1 MADVIDELKVQIDA
15 STKNADV
22 KLDKFITKMENLQK
36 AVTGLSGFNASGFA
50 NGLSQL
56 AISIQDFG
64 SKTKAADFNR
74 VANGLDKLAAVNAQG
89 LESTAT
95 AMTSFA
101 TSMTGLGQMTFN
113 ADNLT
118 KMVNSVTKLGGA
130 NATQALTNLPQI
142 STLLKSFIADMNSV
156 GSVTFNFD
164 GLANLVNNISR
175 LGGAKATQA
184 AANLKP
190 LKDQILRFV
199 SGLNGIGTLSFDTAG
214 LTNLVSSITKLGGKA
229 AGNAIPNIQNLG
241 VALNQLMDTLSRA
254 PAVSQN
260 TILMTQAL
268 AQLAANGSKVSSAT
282 SAISGGLFKY
292 TGATGKAMK
301 STKGIAAQI
310 GMFYARCFLLVR
322 GVKSLWKSTE
332 KAMDYIETLNY
343 FDAAWSQVADNAVNS
358 WKEAGYDSA
367 EAYANSFS
375 QRAQSVTGKMTGF
388 TADDSGNLKSTGQ
401 VSLGLD
407 PEKLMNYQA
416 TFGQMASSM
425 GVASET
431 SLKLSQ
437 ALTEIGAD
445 LASVKNLDFENVW
458 NDMAS
463 GMVGM
468 SRTLDKY
475 GVNIRNVNMQEK
487 LSELG
492 INAKISSLGQEEKAL
507 LRVIILLQSTKYA
520 WGDLADTI
528 NQPANQ
534 LRLLE
539 ANFGNLARTIGSLFL
554 PIVTK
559 VLPYLNAMAIAL
571 QRLFS
576 WIGSLL
582 GIKMSGFGTS
592 IGSAAADWGD
602 MEDAAGGVADST
614 GDAAKNT
621 KKMAENLQGF
631 DKLNVISTKSDSDS
645 GSGAGAGGGAGADL
659 TAAFDKAF
667 EEYQQAW
674 DAAFANVE
682 NSAQQMADKIQNAFK
697 QIWDAAEPA
706 RKSIKALWD
715 EGLSRLGTFTW
726 TALKDFYSEFLVPL
740 GKWTLGTGLPMLVDS
755 INAFLMKIDFPAIN
769 DALRNFWQALEP
781 FAESVGIGLI
791 KFFRDLLSVGADFI
805 NAVVPDGL
813 NRIAEALKSTNPD
826 TAEKI
831 GYALGII
838 AVSLFA
844 IKSGITVF
852 KGVSTVI
859 SSISTA
865 ISSVGTAMKAMT
877 KVAGILKKSLDPL
890 FGTNGLLSVTNLS
903 NIAGGMKAVFSN
915 VMSGVAPMQAM
926 GSQFGILG
934 TIATALA
941 GIAALI
947 GGAALAVSKF
957 FNMWKEGFGWLN
969 EALMVIGI
977 AIAAVGAVILGAP
990 ALIAAGIAGVVAALA
1005 TVAVIIHDKWD
1016 SIVEFFQSIPDK
1028 LKSVWESI
1036 KNSAVQSWN
1045 SVVAYSQNILDKVG
1059 STINSVVD
1067 WFSQL
1072 PGKIGYALGYALG
1085 TITKWTVDFVN
1096 YWSVKIPET
1105 IENVR
1110 KWFAELPTKIYN
1122 AIVGAIE
1129 RVSAWG
1135 KEVYNSFA
1143 NKISEIITAI
1153 VQWFSEVPQKIYDKI
1168 LQIKGKIEEW
1178 GSKTIAFFKITVPT
1192 IISNVV
1198 NFFSELPKQI
1208 MEVGENV
1215 IRGLWEGMNN
1225 MTKWIGNNIK
1235 NFVNGV
1241 IRGFKDGFDEHSPSK
1256 IAFKIGDFFTVGLGN
1271 GLVDKFD
1278 NVYADVQSF
1287 TDKISG
1293 INMMPEFVDPN
1304 IKINRDIVDSIAIH
1318 TNYVPSVPV
1327 YNGNVDASNF
1337 STEVHAAISGAIDY
1351 DRLGEAVYKA
1361 QTRAMRE
1368 NPTVIDKGDIV
1379 DAWKAGAKAFRKQ
1392 TGRQLGIVY

>member
-22 KLDKFITKMENLQK
+22 KLDKFIAKMESLQK

-56 AISIQDFG
+56 ATSIQDFS

-74 VANGLDKLAAVNAQG
+74 VAKGLDKLAAVNAQG

-101 TSMTGLGQMTFN
+101 TSMTGLGQMSFN

-118 KMVNSVTKLGGA
+118 KMVNSVTRLGGA

-142 STLLKSFIADMNSV
+142 SALLKSFIADMNSV

-199 SGLNGIGTLSFDTAG
+199 SGLNGIGTLNFDTTG
-214 LTNLVSSITKLGGKA
+214 LANLVSSITKLGGKA
-229 AGNAIPNIQNLG
+229 ALAAVPNIQQLG
-241 VALNQLMDTLSRA
+241 VALNQLMATLSRA

-268 AQLAANGSKVSSAT
+268 AQLASNGSKISSAT
-282 SAISGGLFKY
+282 SAISGGLSRY
-292 TGATGKAMK
+292 TGAAGKAMK
-301 STKGIAAQI
+301 STKGLAAQI
-310 GMFYARCFLLVR
+310 GMFYARCFILIR

-367 EAYANSFS
+367 EAYANSFA

-445 LASVKNLDFENVW
+445 LASVKNLDFESVW

-475 GVNIRNVNMQEK
+475 GANIRNVNLQEK

-492 INAKISSLGQEEKAL
+492 IDAKVSKLGQEEKAL

-621 KKMAENLQGF
+621 KKMADNLQGF
-631 DKLNVISTKSDSDS
+631 DKLNVISTKSDSGSGS
-645 GSGAGAGGGAGADL
+645 GSGAGGGVGADL

-697 QIWDAAEPA
+697 KIWDAAEPA
-706 RKSIKALWD
+706 RKPIKALWD

-726 TALKDFYSEFLVPL
+726 TALKDFYSEFLIPL
-740 GKWTLGTGLPMLVDS
+740 GKWTLGTGLPMLVDN

-781 FAESVGIGLI
+781 FAESVGTGLI
-791 KFFRDLLSVGADFI
+791 KFFGDLLSIGADFI
-805 NAVVPDGL
+805 NAVVPNAL
-813 NRIAEALKSTNPD
+813 NGIAKALKSIKPE

-831 GYALGII
+831 GYALGIVGI
-838 AVSLFA
+838 ALAGMKLV
-844 IKSGITVF
+844 
-852 KGVSTVI
+852 VSTITGIAALGNSFITLKAGLTGVAELI
-859 SSISTA
+859 
-865 ISSVGTAMKAMT
+865 GTVTGFFGKLTVLSGMAT
-877 KVAGILKKSLDPL
+877 TIAGIGSVIG
-890 FGTNGLLSVTNLS
+890 GTTLSVTN
-903 NIAGGMKAVFSN
+903 
-915 VMSGVAPMQAM
+915 
-926 GSQFGILG
+926 
-934 TIATALA
+934 
-941 GIAALI
+941 
-947 GGAALAVSKF
+947 F
-957 FNMWKEGFGWLN
+957 FNMWKNGFDWLN
-969 EALMVIGI
+969 ESLMIFGVAVAGIG
-977 AIAAVGAVILGAP
+977 AIVLGAP
-990 ALIAAGIAGVVAALA
+990 ALVAAGVAGVVAALA
-1005 TVAVIIHDKWD
+1005 TAAIKIHDNWD
-1016 SIVEFFQSIPDK
+1016 SIVEFFQSIPGK
-1028 LKSVWESI
+1028 LKNVWDSVTST
-1036 KNSAVQSWN
+1036 ADQSWKSFVATAQ
-1045 SVVAYSQNILDKVG
+1045 SVPDKIG
-1059 STINSVVD
+1059 STVNSIAKC
-1067 WFSQL
+1067 FSQL
-1072 PGKIGYALGYALG
+1072 PVKIGYALGYALG
-1085 TITKWTVDFVN
+1085 TITKWTDDVIN
-1096 YWSVKIPET
+1096 YWSVKIPE
-1105 IENVR
+1105 IVENVR
-1110 KWFAELPTKIYN
+1110 KWFAELPDKIYN

-1129 RVSAWG
+1129 RIGTWG
-1135 KEVYNSFA
+1135 TEVYNSFSKKVSETITA
-1143 NKISEIITAI
+1143 VSQWFAALPQNIYDEII
-1153 VQWFSEVPQKIYDKI
+1153 KIKERITD
-1168 LQIKGKIEEW
+1168 W
-1178 GSKTIAFFKITVPT
+1178 GDKTIDFFKVTVPT
-1192 IISNVV
+1192 IVSNVV
-1198 NFFSELPKQI
+1198 SFFSDLPKQI

-1225 MTKWIGNNIK
+1225 MTKWIGDNIK

-1278 NVYADVQSF
+1278 DVYADVQNF
-1287 TDKISG
+1287 TEKISG
-1293 INMMPEFVDPN
+1293 INMMPECVDPN
-1304 IKINRDIVDSIAIH
+1304 VKISRDVVDSIAVH

-1327 YNGNVDASNF
+1327 FNGTADASNF
-1337 STEVHAAISGAIDY
+1337 STEVHAALSGAIDY
-1351 DRLGEAVYKA
+1351 ERLGDAVYKA

-1392 TGRQLGIVY
+1392 TGRQLGIAY

>member
-15 STKNADV
+15 SIKNADV
-22 KLDKFITKMENLQK
+22 KLDKFIAKMESLQK

-56 AISIQDFG
+56 ANSIQDFS

-74 VANGLDKLAAVNAQG
+74 VAKGLDKLAAVNAQG

-101 TSMTGLGQMTFN
+101 TSMNGLGQMSFN

-118 KMVNSVTKLGGA
+118 KMVNSVTRLGGA

-142 STLLKSFIADMNSV
+142 SALLKSFIADMNSA

-164 GLANLVNNISR
+164 GLASLVNNISR

-199 SGLNGIGTLSFDTAG
+199 SGLNGIGTLNFDTTG
-214 LTNLVSSITKLGGKA
+214 LANLVSSITKLGGKA
-229 AGNAIPNIQNLG
+229 ALAAVPNIQQLG

-268 AQLAANGSKVSSAT
+268 AQLASNGSKVSSAT
-282 SAISGGLFKY
+282 SAISGGFSRY
-292 TGATGKAMK
+292 TGVAGKAMK
-301 STKGIAAQI
+301 STKGLAAQI
-310 GMFYARCFLLVR
+310 GMFYAQCFMLIR
-322 GVKSLWKSTE
+322 GVKSLWKSTK

-367 EAYANSFS
+367 EAYANSFA

-388 TADDSGNLKSTGQ
+388 TSDDSGNLKSTGK

-445 LASVKNLDFENVW
+445 LASVKNLDFESVW

-475 GVNIRNVNMQEK
+475 GVNIRNVNLQEK

-492 INAKISSLGQEEKAL
+492 IDAKVSKLGQEEKAL

-621 KKMAENLQGF
+621 KKMADNLQGF
-631 DKLNVISTKSDSDS
+631 DKLNVISTKSDSGS
-645 GSGAGAGGGAGADL
+645 GNGSGAGGGVGADL

-697 QIWDAAEPA
+697 QIWNAAEPA

-715 EGLSRLGTFTW
+715 EGLSQLGTFTW

-781 FAESVGIGLI
+781 FAESVGTGLI
-791 KFFRDLLSVGADFI
+791 KFFGDLLSIGADFI
-805 NAVVPDGL
+805 NAVVPNAL
-813 NRIAEALKSTNPD
+813 NGIASALKEISPE

-838 AVSLFA
+838 GVSL
-844 IKSGITVF
+844 
-852 KGVSTVI
+852 
-859 SSISTA
+859 
-865 ISSVGTAMKAMT
+865 
-877 KVAGILKKSLDPL
+877 
-890 FGTNGLLSVTNLS
+890 
-903 NIAGGMKAVFSN
+903 
-915 VMSGVAPMQAM
+915 
-926 GSQFGILG
+926 
-934 TIATALA
+934 TALGA
-941 GIAALI
+941 IASVVTGIAALGNSFI
-947 GGAALAVSKF
+947 ALKTGLGGISELLAPLTGIFGEGGIFGAGGAIATASAPMVALAAAAAALAVGLGYVFATNEDVRTSF
-957 FNMWKEGFGWLN
+957 FNAAKVIGGNFMSAFQEIAEIVVPAISNGFKTLQSILTPFANFLQTVFTSVWQDMINPALSYIGNTVIPILLATFKNLWENVLVPFGNFLSSIFRPIISVLSDAFTVLWKNILVPLANFIGTTFASTFEGLAKIFNVTIVPGIKSIIDTFSFLWNSVLVPIGSYIVSRFGPDFEATFKLIGGLIDGLSLAFKGIITFITGSFTADWRQSWEGIKDIFKGVFNGIISIGEWAINAVIRGFNKLFSIKVADWIPEIGGKTFGIHLSEVSLPRFETGGFPEDGLFMANHN
-969 EALMVIGI
+969 ELVGKFSNGQTAVANNEQITQGI
-977 AIAAVGAVILGAP
+977 AIA
-990 ALIAAGIAGVVAALA
+990 
-1005 TVAVIIHDKWD
+1005 
-1016 SIVEFFQSIPDK
+1016 
-1028 LKSVWESI
+1028 
-1036 KNSAVQSWN
+1036 VQSAN
-1045 SVVAYSQNILDKVG
+1045 SEMI
-1059 STINSVVD
+1059 
-1067 WFSQL
+1067 
-1072 PGKIGYALGYALG
+1072 
-1085 TITKWTVDFVN
+1085 
-1096 YWSVKIPET
+1096 
-1105 IENVR
+1105 
-1110 KWFAELPTKIYN
+1110 AELRRQNELLQI
-1122 AIVGAIE
+1122 I
-1129 RVSAWG
+1129 
-1135 KEVYNSFA
+1135 A
-1143 NKISEIITAI
+1143 NK
-1153 VQWFSEVPQKIYDKI
+1153 P
-1168 LQIKGKIEEW
+1168 
-1178 GSKTIAFFKITVPT
+1178 
-1192 IISNVV
+1192 
-1198 NFFSELPKQI
+1198 
-1208 MEVGENV
+1208 
-1215 IRGLWEGMNN
+1215 
-1225 MTKWIGNNIK
+1225 
-1235 NFVNGV
+1235 
-1241 IRGFKDGFDEHSPSK
+1241 
-1256 IAFKIGDFFTVGLGN
+1256 
-1271 GLVDKFD
+1271 
-1278 NVYADVQSF
+1278 
-1287 TDKISG
+1287 
-1293 INMMPEFVDPN
+1293 
-1304 IKINRDIVDSIAIH
+1304 
-1318 TNYVPSVPV
+1318 
-1327 YNGNVDASNF
+1327 
-1337 STEVHAAISGAIDY
+1337 
-1351 DRLGEAVYKA
+1351 
-1361 QTRAMRE
+1361 
-1368 NPTVIDKGDIV
+1368 VIDKGDIV
-1379 DAWKAGAKAFRKQ
+1379 SAWKSGAKDFRKQ
-1392 TGRQLGIVY
+1392 TGRQLGIAY

>member
-22 KLDKFITKMENLQK
+22 KLDKFIAKMENLQK

-50 NGLSQL
+50 NGLGQL
-56 AISIQDFG
+56 ATSIQDFS

-74 VANGLDKLAAVNAQG
+74 VAKGLDKLAAVNAQG
-89 LESTAT
+89 LESTAA

-101 TSMTGLGQMTFN
+101 ASMTGLGQMSFN

-118 KMVNSVTKLGGA
+118 KMVNSVTRLGGA

-142 STLLKSFIADMNSV
+142 SALLKSFIADMNSV

-199 SGLNGIGTLSFDTAG
+199 SGLNGIGTLNFDTTG
-214 LTNLVSSITKLGGKA
+214 LANLVSSITKLGGKA
-229 AGNAIPNIQNLG
+229 ALAAVPNIQQLG
-241 VALNQLMDTLSRA
+241 VALNQLMATLSRA

-268 AQLAANGSKVSSAT
+268 AQLASNGSKVSSAT
-282 SAISGGLFKY
+282 SAISGGLSRY
-292 TGATGKAMK
+292 TGSAGKAMK
-301 STKGIAAQI
+301 STKGLAAQI
-310 GMFYARCFLLVR
+310 GMFYARCFILIR

-367 EAYANSFS
+367 EAYANSFA

-388 TADDSGNLKSTGQ
+388 TADDSGNLKATGQ

-445 LASVKNLDFENVW
+445 LASVKNLDFESVW

-475 GVNIRNVNMQEK
+475 GVNIRNVNLQEK

-492 INAKISSLGQEEKAL
+492 IDAKVSKLGQEEKAL

-621 KKMAENLQGF
+621 KKMADNLQGF
-631 DKLNVISTKSDSDS
+631 DKLNVISTKSDSGSGS
-645 GSGAGAGGGAGADL
+645 GSGAGGGVGADL

-697 QIWDAAEPA
+697 KIWDAAEPA

-781 FAESVGIGLI
+781 FAESVGTGLI
-791 KFFRDLLSVGADFI
+791 KFFGDLLSIGADFI
-805 NAVVPDGL
+805 NAVVPNAL
-813 NRIAEALKSTNPD
+813 NGIAKALKSIKPE

-831 GYALGII
+831 GYALGIVGI
-838 AVSLFA
+838 ALTGMKLV
-844 IKSGITVF
+844 
-852 KGVSTVI
+852 VSTITGIAALGNSFITLKAGLTGVAELI
-859 SSISTA
+859 
-865 ISSVGTAMKAMT
+865 GTVTGFFGKLTVLGGMAT
-877 KVAGILKKSLDPL
+877 TIAGIGSVIG
-890 FGTNGLLSVTNLS
+890 GTTLSVTN
-903 NIAGGMKAVFSN
+903 
-915 VMSGVAPMQAM
+915 
-926 GSQFGILG
+926 
-934 TIATALA
+934 
-941 GIAALI
+941 
-947 GGAALAVSKF
+947 F
-957 FNMWKEGFGWLN
+957 FNMWKNGFDWLN
-969 EALMVIGI
+969 ESLMIFGVAVAGIG
-977 AIAAVGAVILGAP
+977 AIVLGAP
-990 ALIAAGIAGVVAALA
+990 ALVAAGVAGVVAALA
-1005 TVAVIIHDKWD
+1005 TAAIKIHDNWD
-1016 SIVEFFQSIPDK
+1016 SIVEFFQSIPGK
-1028 LKSVWESI
+1028 LKNVWDSVTST
-1036 KNSAVQSWN
+1036 ADQSWKSFVATAQ
-1045 SVVAYSQNILDKVG
+1045 SVPDKIG
-1059 STINSVVD
+1059 STVNSIAK

-1085 TITKWTVDFVN
+1085 TITKWTDDVIN
-1096 YWSVKIPET
+1096 YWSVKIPE
-1105 IENVR
+1105 IVENVR
-1110 KWFAELPTKIYN
+1110 KWFAELPDKIYN

-1129 RVSAWG
+1129 RIGTWG
-1135 KEVYNSFA
+1135 TEVYNSFSKKVSETITA
-1143 NKISEIITAI
+1143 VSQWFAALPQNIYNEII
-1153 VQWFSEVPQKIYDKI
+1153 KIKEKI
-1168 LQIKGKIEEW
+1168 TDW
-1178 GSKTIAFFKITVPT
+1178 GNRTIDFFQVTVPT
-1192 IISNVV
+1192 IVSNVV
-1198 NFFSELPKQI
+1198 SFFSDLPKQI

-1225 MTKWIGNNIK
+1225 MTKWIGDNIK

-1278 NVYADVQSF
+1278 DVYADVQNF

-1293 INMMPEFVDPN
+1293 INMMPECVDPN
-1304 IKINRDIVDSIAIH
+1304 VKISRDVVDSIAVH

-1327 YNGNVDASNF
+1327 FNGTADVSSF
-1337 STEVHAAISGAIDY
+1337 STEVHAALSGAIDY

-1392 TGRQLGIVY
+1392 TGRQLGIAY

>member
-22 KLDKFITKMENLQK
+22 KLDKFIAKMENLQK

-56 AISIQDFG
+56 ATSIQDFS

-74 VANGLDKLAAVNAQG
+74 VAKGLDKLAAVNAQG

-101 TSMTGLGQMTFN
+101 TSMSGLGQMSFN

-118 KMVNSVTKLGGA
+118 KMVNSVTRLGGA

-142 STLLKSFIADMNSV
+142 SALLKSFIADMNSV

-199 SGLNGIGTLSFDTAG
+199 SGLNGIGTLNFDTTG
-214 LTNLVSSITKLGGKA
+214 LANLVSSITKLGGKA
-229 AGNAIPNIQNLG
+229 ALAAVPNIQQLG
-241 VALNQLMDTLSRA
+241 VALNQLMATLSRA

-268 AQLAANGSKVSSAT
+268 AQLASNGSKVSSAT
-282 SAISGGLFKY
+282 SAISGGLSRY
-292 TGATGKAMK
+292 TGSAGKAMK
-301 STKGIAAQI
+301 STKGLAAQI
-310 GMFYARCFLLVR
+310 GMFYARCFILIR

-367 EAYANSFS
+367 EAYANSFA

-388 TADDSGNLKSTGQ
+388 TADDSGNLKATGQ

-445 LASVKNLDFENVW
+445 LASVKNLDFESVW

-475 GVNIRNVNMQEK
+475 GVNIRNVNLQEK

-492 INAKISSLGQEEKAL
+492 IDAKVSKLGQEEKAL

-576 WIGSLL
+576 WIGNLL

-621 KKMAENLQGF
+621 KKMADNLQGF
-631 DKLNVISTKSDSDS
+631 DKLNVISTKSDSGSGS
-645 GSGAGAGGGAGADL
+645 GSGAGGGVGADL

-781 FAESVGIGLI
+781 FAESVGTGLI
-791 KFFRDLLSVGADFI
+791 KFFGDLLSIGADFI
-805 NAVVPDGL
+805 NAVVPNAL
-813 NRIAEALKSTNPD
+813 NGIAKALKSIKPE

-831 GYALGII
+831 GYALGIVGI
-838 AVSLFA
+838 ALTGMKLV
-844 IKSGITVF
+844 
-852 KGVSTVI
+852 VSTITGIAALGNSFITLKAGLTGV
-859 SSISTA
+859 A
-865 ISSVGTAMKAMT
+865 ELLGTVTGFFGKLTVLGGMAT
-877 KVAGILKKSLDPL
+877 TIAGIGSVIG
-890 FGTNGLLSVTNLS
+890 GTTLSVTN
-903 NIAGGMKAVFSN
+903 
-915 VMSGVAPMQAM
+915 
-926 GSQFGILG
+926 
-934 TIATALA
+934 
-941 GIAALI
+941 
-947 GGAALAVSKF
+947 F
-957 FNMWKEGFGWLN
+957 FNMWKNGFDWLN
-969 EALMVIGI
+969 ESLMIFGVAVAGIG
-977 AIAAVGAVILGAP
+977 AIVLGAP
-990 ALIAAGIAGVVAALA
+990 ALVAAGVAGVVAALA
-1005 TVAVIIHDKWD
+1005 TAAIKIHDNWD
-1016 SIVEFFQSIPDK
+1016 SIVEFFQSIPGK
-1028 LKSVWESI
+1028 LKNVWDSVTST
-1036 KNSAVQSWN
+1036 ADQSWKSFVATAQ
-1045 SVVAYSQNILDKVG
+1045 SVPDKIG
-1059 STINSVVD
+1059 STVNSIAK

-1085 TITKWTVDFVN
+1085 TITKWTDDVMN
-1096 YWSVKIPET
+1096 YWSVKIPE
-1105 IENVR
+1105 IVENVR
-1110 KWFAELPTKIYN
+1110 KWFAELPDKIYN

-1129 RVSAWG
+1129 RIGTWG
-1135 KEVYNSFA
+1135 TEVYNSFSKKVSETITA
-1143 NKISEIITAI
+1143 VSQWFAALPQNIYNEII
-1153 VQWFSEVPQKIYDKI
+1153 KIKEKI
-1168 LQIKGKIEEW
+1168 TDW
-1178 GSKTIAFFKITVPT
+1178 GNRTIDFFQVTVPT
-1192 IISNVV
+1192 IVSNVV
-1198 NFFSELPKQI
+1198 SFFSDLPKQI

-1225 MTKWIGNNIK
+1225 MTKWIGDNIK

-1278 NVYADVQSF
+1278 DVYADVQNF

-1293 INMMPEFVDPN
+1293 INMMPECVDPN
-1304 IKINRDIVDSIAIH
+1304 VKISRDVVDSIAVH

-1327 YNGNVDASNF
+1327 FNGTADVSSF
-1337 STEVHAAISGAIDY
+1337 STEVHAALSGAIDY

-1392 TGRQLGIVY
+1392 TGRQLGIAY

>member
-22 KLDKFITKMENLQK
+22 KLDKFIAKMENLQK

-56 AISIQDFG
+56 ATSIQDFS

-74 VANGLDKLAAVNAQG
+74 VAKGLDKLAAVNAQG

-101 TSMTGLGQMTFN
+101 TSMTGLGQMSFN

-118 KMVNSVTKLGGA
+118 KMVNSVTRLGGA

-142 STLLKSFIADMNSV
+142 SALLKSFIADMNSV

-199 SGLNGIGTLSFDTAG
+199 SGLNGIGTLNFDTTG
-214 LTNLVSSITKLGGKA
+214 LANLVSSITKLGGKA
-229 AGNAIPNIQNLG
+229 ALAAVPNIQQLG

-268 AQLAANGSKVSSAT
+268 AQLASNGSKVSSAT
-282 SAISGGLFKY
+282 SAISGGLSRY
-292 TGATGKAMK
+292 TGSAAKAMK
-301 STKGIAAQI
+301 STKGLAAQI

-388 TADDSGNLKSTGQ
+388 TADDSGNLKATGQ
-401 VSLGLD
+401 ISLGLD

-445 LASVKNLDFENVW
+445 LASVKNLDFESVW

-475 GVNIRNVNMQEK
+475 GVNIRNVNLQEK

-492 INAKISSLGQEEKAL
+492 IDAKVSKLGQEEKAL

-539 ANFGNLARTIGSLFL
+539 ANFGNLARAIGSLFL

-559 VLPYLNAMAIAL
+559 VLPYLNAMVIAL

-621 KKMAENLQGF
+621 KKMADNLQGF
-631 DKLNVISTKSDSDS
+631 DKLNVISTKSDSGSGS
-645 GSGAGAGGGAGADL
+645 GSGAGGGVGADL

-697 QIWDAAEPA
+697 KIWDAAEPA

-726 TALKDFYSEFLVPL
+726 TALKDFYSEFLIPL
-740 GKWTLGTGLPMLVDS
+740 GKWTLGTGLPMFVDS

-791 KFFRDLLSVGADFI
+791 KFFGDLLSIGADFI
-805 NAVVPDGL
+805 NAVVPNAL
-813 NRIAEALKSTNPD
+813 NGIAKALKSIKPE

-831 GYALGII
+831 GYALGIVGI
-838 AVSLFA
+838 ALTGMKLV
-844 IKSGITVF
+844 
-852 KGVSTVI
+852 VSTITGIAALGNSFITLKAGLTGVAELI
-859 SSISTA
+859 
-865 ISSVGTAMKAMT
+865 GTVTGFFGKLTVLGGMAT
-877 KVAGILKKSLDPL
+877 TIAGIGSVIG
-890 FGTNGLLSVTNLS
+890 GTTLSVTN
-903 NIAGGMKAVFSN
+903 
-915 VMSGVAPMQAM
+915 
-926 GSQFGILG
+926 
-934 TIATALA
+934 
-941 GIAALI
+941 
-947 GGAALAVSKF
+947 F
-957 FNMWKEGFGWLN
+957 FNMWKNGFDWLN
-969 EALMVIGI
+969 EALMIFGVAVAGIG
-977 AIAAVGAVILGAP
+977 AIVLGAP
-990 ALIAAGIAGVVAALA
+990 ALVAAGVAGVVAALA
-1005 TVAVIIHDKWD
+1005 TAAIKIHDNWD
-1016 SIVEFFQSIPDK
+1016 SIVEFFQSIPGK
-1028 LKSVWESI
+1028 LKNVWDSVTST
-1036 KNSAVQSWN
+1036 ADQSWKSFVATAQ
-1045 SVVAYSQNILDKVG
+1045 SVPDKIG
-1059 STINSVVD
+1059 STVNSIAK

-1085 TITKWTVDFVN
+1085 TITKWTVDVIN
-1096 YWSVKIPET
+1096 YWSVKIPE
-1105 IENVR
+1105 IVENVR
-1110 KWFAELPTKIYN
+1110 KWFAELPDKIYS

-1129 RVSAWG
+1129 RIGTWG
-1135 KEVYNSFA
+1135 TEVYNSFSKKVSETITA
-1143 NKISEIITAI
+1143 VGQWFAALPQNIYNEII
-1153 VQWFSEVPQKIYDKI
+1153 KIKEKI
-1168 LQIKGKIEEW
+1168 TDW
-1178 GSKTIAFFKITVPT
+1178 GDKTIDFFKVTVPT
-1192 IISNVV
+1192 IVSNVV
-1198 NFFSELPKQI
+1198 SFFSDLPKQI

-1225 MTKWIGNNIK
+1225 MTKWIGDNIK

-1278 NVYADVQSF
+1278 DVYDDVQNF

-1293 INMMPEFVDPN
+1293 INMMPECVDPN
-1304 IKINRDIVDSIAIH
+1304 VKISRDIVDSVAVH

-1327 YNGNVDASNF
+1327 FNGTTDASNF
-1337 STEVHAAISGAIDY
+1337 STEVHAALSGAIDY

-1392 TGRQLGIVY
+1392 TGRQLGIAY

>member
-22 KLDKFITKMENLQK
+22 KLDKFIAKMENLQK

-50 NGLSQL
+50 NGLGQL
-56 AISIQDFG
+56 ATSIQDFS

-74 VANGLDKLAAVNAQG
+74 VAKGLDKLAAVNAQG

-101 TSMTGLGQMTFN
+101 TSMTGLGQMSFN

-118 KMVNSVTKLGGA
+118 KMVNSVTRLGGA

-142 STLLKSFIADMNSV
+142 SALLKSFIADMNSV

-199 SGLNGIGTLSFDTAG
+199 SGLNGIGTLNFDTTG
-214 LTNLVSSITKLGGKA
+214 LANLVSSITKLGGKA
-229 AGNAIPNIQNLG
+229 ALAAVPNIQQLG
-241 VALNQLMDTLSRA
+241 VALNQLMATLSRA

-268 AQLAANGSKVSSAT
+268 AQLASNGSKVSSAT
-282 SAISGGLFKY
+282 SAISGGLSRY
-292 TGATGKAMK
+292 TGSAGKAMK
-301 STKGIAAQI
+301 STKGLAAQI

-388 TADDSGNLKSTGQ
+388 TADDSGNLKATGQ
-401 VSLGLD
+401 ISLGLD

-445 LASVKNLDFENVW
+445 LASVKNLDFESVW

-475 GVNIRNVNMQEK
+475 GVNIRNVNLQEK

-492 INAKISSLGQEEKAL
+492 IDAKVSKLGQEEKAL

-621 KKMAENLQGF
+621 KKMADNLQGF
-631 DKLNVISTKSDSDS
+631 DKLNVISTKSDSGSGS
-645 GSGAGAGGGAGADL
+645 GSGAGGGVGADL

-781 FAESVGIGLI
+781 FAESVGTGLI
-791 KFFRDLLSVGADFI
+791 KFFGDLLSIGADFI
-805 NAVVPDGL
+805 NAVVPNAL
-813 NRIAEALKSTNPD
+813 NGIAKALKSIKPE

-831 GYALGII
+831 GYALGIVGI
-838 AVSLFA
+838 ALAGMKLV
-844 IKSGITVF
+844 
-852 KGVSTVI
+852 VSTITGIAALGNSFITLKAGLTGVAELI
-859 SSISTA
+859 
-865 ISSVGTAMKAMT
+865 GTVTGFFGKLTVLSGMAT
-877 KVAGILKKSLDPL
+877 TIAGIGSVIG
-890 FGTNGLLSVTNLS
+890 GTTLSVTN
-903 NIAGGMKAVFSN
+903 
-915 VMSGVAPMQAM
+915 
-926 GSQFGILG
+926 
-934 TIATALA
+934 
-941 GIAALI
+941 
-947 GGAALAVSKF
+947 F
-957 FNMWKEGFGWLN
+957 FNMWKNGFDWLN
-969 EALMVIGI
+969 ESLMIFGVAVAGIG
-977 AIAAVGAVILGAP
+977 AIVLGAP
-990 ALIAAGIAGVVAALA
+990 ALVAAGVAGVVAALA
-1005 TVAVIIHDKWD
+1005 TAAIKIHDNWD
-1016 SIVEFFQSIPDK
+1016 SIVEFFQSIPGK
-1028 LKSVWESI
+1028 LKNVWDSVTST
-1036 KNSAVQSWN
+1036 ADQSWKSFVATAQ
-1045 SVVAYSQNILDKVG
+1045 SVPDKIG
-1059 STINSVVD
+1059 STVNSIAK

-1085 TITKWTVDFVN
+1085 TITKWTDDVIN
-1096 YWSVKIPET
+1096 YWSVKIPE
-1105 IENVR
+1105 IVENVR
-1110 KWFAELPTKIYN
+1110 KWFAELPDKIYN

-1129 RVSAWG
+1129 RIGTWG
-1135 KEVYNSFA
+1135 TEVYNSFSKKVSETITA
-1143 NKISEIITAI
+1143 VGQWFAALPQNIYNEII
-1153 VQWFSEVPQKIYDKI
+1153 KIKEKI
-1168 LQIKGKIEEW
+1168 TDW
-1178 GSKTIAFFKITVPT
+1178 GDKTIDFFKVTVPT
-1192 IISNVV
+1192 IVSNVV
-1198 NFFSELPKQI
+1198 SFFSDLPKQI

-1225 MTKWIGNNIK
+1225 MTKWIGDNIK
-1235 NFVNGV
+1235 NFVNSV

-1278 NVYADVQSF
+1278 DVYADVQNF

-1293 INMMPEFVDPN
+1293 INMMPECVDPN
-1304 IKINRDIVDSIAIH
+1304 VKISRDVVDSIAVH

-1327 YNGNVDASNF
+1327 FNGTADVSSF
-1337 STEVHAAISGAIDY
+1337 STEVHAALSGAIDY

-1392 TGRQLGIVY
+1392 TGRQLGIAY

>member
-22 KLDKFITKMENLQK
+22 KLDKFIAKMENLQK

-56 AISIQDFG
+56 ATSIQDFS

-74 VANGLDKLAAVNAQG
+74 VAKGLDKLAAVNAQG

-101 TSMTGLGQMTFN
+101 TSMTGLGQMSFN

-118 KMVNSVTKLGGA
+118 KMVNSVTRLGGA

-142 STLLKSFIADMNSV
+142 SALLKSFIADMNSV

-199 SGLNGIGTLSFDTAG
+199 SGLNGIGTLNFDTTG
-214 LTNLVSSITKLGGKA
+214 LANLVSSITKLGGKA
-229 AGNAIPNIQNLG
+229 ALAAVPNIQQLG
-241 VALNQLMDTLSRA
+241 VALNQLMATLSRA

-268 AQLAANGSKVSSAT
+268 AQLASNGSKVSSAT
-282 SAISGGLFKY
+282 SAISGGLSRY
-292 TGATGKAMK
+292 TGAAGKAMK
-301 STKGIAAQI
+301 STKGLAAQI

-388 TADDSGNLKSTGQ
+388 TADDSGNLKATGQ
-401 VSLGLD
+401 ISLGLD

-445 LASVKNLDFENVW
+445 LASVKNLDFESVW

-475 GVNIRNVNMQEK
+475 GVNIRNVNLQEK

-492 INAKISSLGQEEKAL
+492 IDAKVSKLGQEEKAL

-621 KKMAENLQGF
+621 KKMADNLQGF
-631 DKLNVISTKSDSDS
+631 DKLNVISTKSDSGSGS
-645 GSGAGAGGGAGADL
+645 GSGAGGGVGADL

-781 FAESVGIGLI
+781 FAESVGTGLI
-791 KFFRDLLSVGADFI
+791 KFFGDLLSIGADFI
-805 NAVVPDGL
+805 NAVVPNAL
-813 NRIAEALKSTNPD
+813 NGIASALKAISPE

-838 AVSLFA
+838 GVSL
-844 IKSGITVF
+844 
-852 KGVSTVI
+852 
-859 SSISTA
+859 
-865 ISSVGTAMKAMT
+865 
-877 KVAGILKKSLDPL
+877 
-890 FGTNGLLSVTNLS
+890 
-903 NIAGGMKAVFSN
+903 
-915 VMSGVAPMQAM
+915 
-926 GSQFGILG
+926 
-934 TIATALA
+934 TALGA
-941 GIAALI
+941 IASVVTGIAALGNSFI
-947 GGAALAVSKF
+947 ALKTGLGGISELLAPLTGIFGEGGIFGAGGAIATASAPMAALAAAAAALAVGLGYVFATNEDVRTSF
-957 FNMWKEGFGWLN
+957 FNAAKVIGGNFMSAFQEIAGIVVPAISNGFKTLQSILTPFANFLQTVFTSVWQDMINPALSYIGNTVIPILLATFKNLWENVLVPFGNFLSSIFRPIISVLSDAFTVLWKNIVVPLANFIGTTFASTFEGLAKIFNVTIVPGIKNIIDTFSFLWNSVLVPIGSYIVSRFGPDFEATFKLIGGLIDGLSLAFKGIITFITGSFTADWRQSWEGVKDIFKGVFNGIISIGEWAINAVIRGFNKLFSIKVADWIPEIGGKTFGIHLSEVSLPRFETGGFPEDGLFMANHN
-969 EALMVIGI
+969 ELVGKFSNGQTAVANNEQITQGI
-977 AIAAVGAVILGAP
+977 AIA
-990 ALIAAGIAGVVAALA
+990 
-1005 TVAVIIHDKWD
+1005 
-1016 SIVEFFQSIPDK
+1016 
-1028 LKSVWESI
+1028 
-1036 KNSAVQSWN
+1036 VQSAN
-1045 SVVAYSQNILDKVG
+1045 SEMI
-1059 STINSVVD
+1059 
-1067 WFSQL
+1067 
-1072 PGKIGYALGYALG
+1072 
-1085 TITKWTVDFVN
+1085 
-1096 YWSVKIPET
+1096 
-1105 IENVR
+1105 
-1110 KWFAELPTKIYN
+1110 AELRRQNELLQI
-1122 AIVGAIE
+1122 I
-1129 RVSAWG
+1129 
-1135 KEVYNSFA
+1135 A
-1143 NKISEIITAI
+1143 NK
-1153 VQWFSEVPQKIYDKI
+1153 P
-1168 LQIKGKIEEW
+1168 
-1178 GSKTIAFFKITVPT
+1178 
-1192 IISNVV
+1192 
-1198 NFFSELPKQI
+1198 
-1208 MEVGENV
+1208 
-1215 IRGLWEGMNN
+1215 
-1225 MTKWIGNNIK
+1225 
-1235 NFVNGV
+1235 
-1241 IRGFKDGFDEHSPSK
+1241 
-1256 IAFKIGDFFTVGLGN
+1256 
-1271 GLVDKFD
+1271 
-1278 NVYADVQSF
+1278 
-1287 TDKISG
+1287 
-1293 INMMPEFVDPN
+1293 
-1304 IKINRDIVDSIAIH
+1304 
-1318 TNYVPSVPV
+1318 
-1327 YNGNVDASNF
+1327 
-1337 STEVHAAISGAIDY
+1337 
-1351 DRLGEAVYKA
+1351 
-1361 QTRAMRE
+1361 
-1368 NPTVIDKGDIV
+1368 VIDKGDIV
-1379 DAWKAGAKAFRKQ
+1379 SAWKSGAKDFRKQ
-1392 TGRQLGIVY
+1392 TGRQLGIAY

>member
-22 KLDKFITKMENLQK
+22 KLDKFIAKMESLQK

-50 NGLSQL
+50 NGLGQL
-56 AISIQDFG
+56 ATSIQDFS

-74 VANGLDKLAAVNAQG
+74 VAKGLDKLAAVNAQG

-101 TSMTGLGQMTFN
+101 TSMTGLGQMSFN

-118 KMVNSVTKLGGA
+118 KMVNSVTRLGGA

-142 STLLKSFIADMNSV
+142 SALLKSFIADMNSV
-156 GSVTFNFD
+156 GSVTFNFN

-199 SGLNGIGTLSFDTAG
+199 SGLNGIGTLNFDTTG
-214 LTNLVSSITKLGGKA
+214 LANLVSSITKLGGKA
-229 AGNAIPNIQNLG
+229 ALAAVPNIQQLG
-241 VALNQLMDTLSRA
+241 VALNQLMATLSRA

-268 AQLAANGSKVSSAT
+268 AQLASNGSKVSSAT
-282 SAISGGLFKY
+282 SAISGGLSRY
-292 TGATGKAMK
+292 TGAAGKAMK
-301 STKGIAAQI
+301 STKGLAAQI
-310 GMFYARCFLLVR
+310 GMFYARCFMLIR

-367 EAYANSFS
+367 EAYANSFA

-388 TADDSGNLKSTGQ
+388 TADDSGNLKATGQ

-445 LASVKNLDFENVW
+445 LASVKNLDFESVW

-475 GVNIRNVNMQEK
+475 GVNIRNVNLQEK

-492 INAKISSLGQEEKAL
+492 IDAKVSKLGQEEKAL

-576 WIGSLL
+576 WIGSLI

-621 KKMAENLQGF
+621 KKMADNLQGF
-631 DKLNVISTKSDSDS
+631 DKLNVISTKSDSGSGS
-645 GSGAGAGGGAGADL
+645 GSGAGGGVGADL

-755 INAFLMKIDFPAIN
+755 INVFLMKIDFPAIN

-781 FAESVGIGLI
+781 FAESVGTGLI
-791 KFFRDLLSVGADFI
+791 KFFGDLLSIGADFI
-805 NAVVPDGL
+805 NAVVPNAL
-813 NRIAEALKSTNPD
+813 NGIASALKAISPE

-838 AVSLFA
+838 GVSL
-844 IKSGITVF
+844 
-852 KGVSTVI
+852 
-859 SSISTA
+859 
-865 ISSVGTAMKAMT
+865 
-877 KVAGILKKSLDPL
+877 
-890 FGTNGLLSVTNLS
+890 
-903 NIAGGMKAVFSN
+903 
-915 VMSGVAPMQAM
+915 
-926 GSQFGILG
+926 
-934 TIATALA
+934 TALGA
-941 GIAALI
+941 IASVVTGIAALGNSFI
-947 GGAALAVSKF
+947 ALKTGLGGISELLAPLTGIFGEGGIFGTGGAIATASAPMVALAAAAAALAVGLGYVFATNEDVRTSF
-957 FNMWKEGFGWLN
+957 FNATKVIGGNFMSAFQEIAGIVVPAISNGFKTLQSILTPFANFLQTVFTSVWQDMINPALSYIGNTVIPILLATFKDLWENVLVPFGNFLSSIFRPIISVLSDAFTVLWKNIVVPLANFIGTTFASTFEGLAKIFNVTIVPGIKSIIDTFSFLWNSVLVPIGSYIVSRFGPDFEATFKLIGGLIDGLSLAFTGIITFITGSFTADWRQSWEGVKDIFKGVFNGIISIGEWAINAVIRGFNKLFSIKVADWIPEIGGKTFGIHLSEVSLPRFETGGFPEDGLFMANHN
-969 EALMVIGI
+969 ELVGKFSNGQTAVANNEQITQGI
-977 AIAAVGAVILGAP
+977 AIA
-990 ALIAAGIAGVVAALA
+990 
-1005 TVAVIIHDKWD
+1005 
-1016 SIVEFFQSIPDK
+1016 
-1028 LKSVWESI
+1028 
-1036 KNSAVQSWN
+1036 VQSAN
-1045 SVVAYSQNILDKVG
+1045 SEMI
-1059 STINSVVD
+1059 
-1067 WFSQL
+1067 
-1072 PGKIGYALGYALG
+1072 
-1085 TITKWTVDFVN
+1085 
-1096 YWSVKIPET
+1096 
-1105 IENVR
+1105 
-1110 KWFAELPTKIYN
+1110 AELRRQNELLQI
-1122 AIVGAIE
+1122 I
-1129 RVSAWG
+1129 
-1135 KEVYNSFA
+1135 A
-1143 NKISEIITAI
+1143 NK
-1153 VQWFSEVPQKIYDKI
+1153 P
-1168 LQIKGKIEEW
+1168 
-1178 GSKTIAFFKITVPT
+1178 
-1192 IISNVV
+1192 
-1198 NFFSELPKQI
+1198 
-1208 MEVGENV
+1208 
-1215 IRGLWEGMNN
+1215 
-1225 MTKWIGNNIK
+1225 
-1235 NFVNGV
+1235 
-1241 IRGFKDGFDEHSPSK
+1241 
-1256 IAFKIGDFFTVGLGN
+1256 
-1271 GLVDKFD
+1271 
-1278 NVYADVQSF
+1278 
-1287 TDKISG
+1287 
-1293 INMMPEFVDPN
+1293 
-1304 IKINRDIVDSIAIH
+1304 
-1318 TNYVPSVPV
+1318 
-1327 YNGNVDASNF
+1327 
-1337 STEVHAAISGAIDY
+1337 
-1351 DRLGEAVYKA
+1351 
-1361 QTRAMRE
+1361 
-1368 NPTVIDKGDIV
+1368 VIDKGDIV
-1379 DAWKAGAKAFRKQ
+1379 SAWKSGAKDFRKQ
-1392 TGRQLGIVY
+1392 TGRQLGIAY

>member
-22 KLDKFITKMENLQK
+22 KLDKFIAKMENLQK

-56 AISIQDFG
+56 ATSIQDFS

-74 VANGLDKLAAVNAQG
+74 VAKGLDKLAAVNAQG

-101 TSMTGLGQMTFN
+101 TSMTGLGQMSFN

-118 KMVNSVTKLGGA
+118 KMVNSVTRLGGA

-142 STLLKSFIADMNSV
+142 SALLKSFIADMNSV

-199 SGLNGIGTLSFDTAG
+199 SGLNGIGTLNFDTTG
-214 LTNLVSSITKLGGKA
+214 LANLVSSITKLGGKA
-229 AGNAIPNIQNLG
+229 ALAAVPNIQQLG
-241 VALNQLMDTLSRA
+241 VALNQLMATLSRA

-268 AQLAANGSKVSSAT
+268 AQLASNGSKVSSAT
-282 SAISGGLFKY
+282 SAISGGLSRY
-292 TGATGKAMK
+292 TGAAGKAMK
-301 STKGIAAQI
+301 STKGLAAQI

-388 TADDSGNLKSTGQ
+388 TADDSGNLKATGQ
-401 VSLGLD
+401 ISLGLD

-445 LASVKNLDFENVW
+445 LASVKNLDFESVW

-475 GVNIRNVNMQEK
+475 GVNIRNVNLQEK

-492 INAKISSLGQEEKAL
+492 IDAKVSKLGQEEKAL

-621 KKMAENLQGF
+621 KKMADNLQGF
-631 DKLNVISTKSDSDS
+631 DKLNVISTKSDSGSGS
-645 GSGAGAGGGAGADL
+645 GSGAGGGVGADL

-781 FAESVGIGLI
+781 FAESVGTGLI
-791 KFFRDLLSVGADFI
+791 KFFGDLLSIGADFI
-805 NAVVPDGL
+805 NAVVPNAL
-813 NRIAEALKSTNPD
+813 NGIASALKAISPE

-838 AVSLFA
+838 GVSL
-844 IKSGITVF
+844 
-852 KGVSTVI
+852 
-859 SSISTA
+859 
-865 ISSVGTAMKAMT
+865 
-877 KVAGILKKSLDPL
+877 
-890 FGTNGLLSVTNLS
+890 
-903 NIAGGMKAVFSN
+903 
-915 VMSGVAPMQAM
+915 
-926 GSQFGILG
+926 
-934 TIATALA
+934 TALGA
-941 GIAALI
+941 IASVVTGIAALGNSFI
-947 GGAALAVSKF
+947 ALKTGLGGISELLAPLTGIFGEGGIFGAGGAIATASAPMAALAAVAAALAVGLGYVFATNEDVRTSF
-957 FNMWKEGFGWLN
+957 FNAAKVIGGNFMSAFQEIAGIVVPAISNGFKTLQSILTPFANFLQTVFTSVWQDMINPALSYIGNTVIPILLATFKNLWENVLVPFGNFLSSIFRPIISVLSDAFTVLWKNIVVPLANFIGTTFASTFEGLAKIFNVTIVPGIKNIIDTFSFLWNSVLVPIGSYIVSRFGPDFEATFKLIGGLIDGLSLAFKGIITFITGSFTADWRQSWEGVKDIFKGVFNGIISIGEWAINAVIRGFNKLFSIKVADWIPEIGGKTFGIHLSEVSLPRFETGGFPEDGLFMANHN
-969 EALMVIGI
+969 ELVGKFSNGQTAVANNEQITQGI
-977 AIAAVGAVILGAP
+977 AIA
-990 ALIAAGIAGVVAALA
+990 
-1005 TVAVIIHDKWD
+1005 
-1016 SIVEFFQSIPDK
+1016 
-1028 LKSVWESI
+1028 
-1036 KNSAVQSWN
+1036 VQSAN
-1045 SVVAYSQNILDKVG
+1045 SEMI
-1059 STINSVVD
+1059 
-1067 WFSQL
+1067 
-1072 PGKIGYALGYALG
+1072 
-1085 TITKWTVDFVN
+1085 
-1096 YWSVKIPET
+1096 
-1105 IENVR
+1105 
-1110 KWFAELPTKIYN
+1110 AELRRQNELLQI
-1122 AIVGAIE
+1122 I
-1129 RVSAWG
+1129 
-1135 KEVYNSFA
+1135 A
-1143 NKISEIITAI
+1143 NK
-1153 VQWFSEVPQKIYDKI
+1153 P
-1168 LQIKGKIEEW
+1168 
-1178 GSKTIAFFKITVPT
+1178 
-1192 IISNVV
+1192 
-1198 NFFSELPKQI
+1198 
-1208 MEVGENV
+1208 
-1215 IRGLWEGMNN
+1215 
-1225 MTKWIGNNIK
+1225 
-1235 NFVNGV
+1235 
-1241 IRGFKDGFDEHSPSK
+1241 
-1256 IAFKIGDFFTVGLGN
+1256 
-1271 GLVDKFD
+1271 
-1278 NVYADVQSF
+1278 
-1287 TDKISG
+1287 
-1293 INMMPEFVDPN
+1293 
-1304 IKINRDIVDSIAIH
+1304 
-1318 TNYVPSVPV
+1318 
-1327 YNGNVDASNF
+1327 
-1337 STEVHAAISGAIDY
+1337 
-1351 DRLGEAVYKA
+1351 
-1361 QTRAMRE
+1361 
-1368 NPTVIDKGDIV
+1368 VIDKGDIV
-1379 DAWKAGAKAFRKQ
+1379 SAWKSGAKDFRKQ
-1392 TGRQLGIVY
+1392 TGRQLGIAY

>member
-22 KLDKFITKMENLQK
+22 KLDKFIAKMENLQK

-56 AISIQDFG
+56 ATSIQDFS

-74 VANGLDKLAAVNAQG
+74 VAKGLDKLAAVNAQG

-101 TSMTGLGQMTFN
+101 TSMTGLGQMSFN

-118 KMVNSVTKLGGA
+118 KMVNSVTRLGGA

-142 STLLKSFIADMNSV
+142 SALLKSFIADMNSV

-199 SGLNGIGTLSFDTAG
+199 SGLNGIGTLNFDTTG
-214 LTNLVSSITKLGGKA
+214 LANLVSSITKLGGKA
-229 AGNAIPNIQNLG
+229 ALAAVPNIQQLG
-241 VALNQLMDTLSRA
+241 VALNQLMATLSRA

-268 AQLAANGSKVSSAT
+268 AQLASNGSKVSSAT
-282 SAISGGLFKY
+282 SAISGGLSRY
-292 TGATGKAMK
+292 TGSAGKAMK
-301 STKGIAAQI
+301 STKGLAAQI
-310 GMFYARCFLLVR
+310 GMFYARCFILIR

-367 EAYANSFS
+367 EAYANSFA

-388 TADDSGNLKSTGQ
+388 TADDSGNLKATGQ

-445 LASVKNLDFENVW
+445 LASVKNLDFESVW

-475 GVNIRNVNMQEK
+475 GVNIRNVNLQEK

-492 INAKISSLGQEEKAL
+492 IDAKVSKLGQEEKAL

-621 KKMAENLQGF
+621 KKMADNLQGF
-631 DKLNVISTKSDSDS
+631 DKLNVISTKSDSGSGS
-645 GSGAGAGGGAGADL
+645 GSGAGGGVGADL

-740 GKWTLGTGLPMLVDS
+740 GKWTLGTGLPMLVDN

-781 FAESVGIGLI
+781 FAESVGTGLI
-791 KFFRDLLSVGADFI
+791 KFFGDLLSIGADFI
-805 NAVVPDGL
+805 NAVVPNAL
-813 NRIAEALKSTNPD
+813 NGIAKALKSIKPE

-831 GYALGII
+831 GYALGIVGI
-838 AVSLFA
+838 ALAGMKLV
-844 IKSGITVF
+844 
-852 KGVSTVI
+852 VSTITGIAALGNSFITLKAGLTGVAELI
-859 SSISTA
+859 
-865 ISSVGTAMKAMT
+865 GTVTGFFGKLTVLSGMAT
-877 KVAGILKKSLDPL
+877 TIAGIGSVIG
-890 FGTNGLLSVTNLS
+890 GTTLSVTN
-903 NIAGGMKAVFSN
+903 
-915 VMSGVAPMQAM
+915 
-926 GSQFGILG
+926 
-934 TIATALA
+934 
-941 GIAALI
+941 
-947 GGAALAVSKF
+947 F
-957 FNMWKEGFGWLN
+957 FNMWKNGFDWLN
-969 EALMVIGI
+969 ESLMIFGVAVAGIG
-977 AIAAVGAVILGAP
+977 AIVLGAP
-990 ALIAAGIAGVVAALA
+990 ALVAAGVAGVVAALA
-1005 TVAVIIHDKWD
+1005 TAAIKIHDNWD
-1016 SIVEFFQSIPDK
+1016 SIVEFFQSIPGK
-1028 LKSVWESI
+1028 LKNVWDSVTST
-1036 KNSAVQSWN
+1036 ADQSWKSFVATAQ
-1045 SVVAYSQNILDKVG
+1045 SVPDKIG
-1059 STINSVVD
+1059 STVNSIAKC
-1067 WFSQL
+1067 FSQL
-1072 PGKIGYALGYALG
+1072 PVKIGYALGYALG
-1085 TITKWTVDFVN
+1085 TITKWTDDVIN
-1096 YWSVKIPET
+1096 YWSVKIPE
-1105 IENVR
+1105 IVENVR
-1110 KWFAELPTKIYN
+1110 KWFAELPDKIYN

-1129 RVSAWG
+1129 RIGTWG
-1135 KEVYNSFA
+1135 TEVYNSFSKKVSETITA
-1143 NKISEIITAI
+1143 VSQWFAALPQNIYDEII
-1153 VQWFSEVPQKIYDKI
+1153 KIKERITD
-1168 LQIKGKIEEW
+1168 W
-1178 GSKTIAFFKITVPT
+1178 GDKTIDFFKVTVPT
-1192 IISNVV
+1192 IVSNVV
-1198 NFFSELPKQI
+1198 SFFSDLPKQI

-1225 MTKWIGNNIK
+1225 MTKWISDNIK

-1278 NVYADVQSF
+1278 DVYADVQNF

-1293 INMMPEFVDPN
+1293 INMMPECVDPN
-1304 IKINRDIVDSIAIH
+1304 VKISRDIVNSVAVH

-1327 YNGNVDASNF
+1327 FNGTADVSSF
-1337 STEVHAAISGAIDY
+1337 STEVHAALSGAIDY

-1392 TGRQLGIVY
+1392 TGRQLGIAY

>member
-22 KLDKFITKMENLQK
+22 KLDKFIAKMENLQK

-56 AISIQDFG
+56 ATSIQDFS

-74 VANGLDKLAAVNAQG
+74 VAKGLDKLAAVNAQG

-101 TSMTGLGQMTFN
+101 TSMTGLGQMSFN

-118 KMVNSVTKLGGA
+118 KMVNSVTRLGGA

-142 STLLKSFIADMNSV
+142 SALLKSFIADMNSV

-164 GLANLVNNISR
+164 GLSNLVNNISR

-199 SGLNGIGTLSFDTAG
+199 SGLNGIGTLNFDTTG
-214 LTNLVSSITKLGGKA
+214 LANLVSSITKLGGKTALA
-229 AGNAIPNIQNLG
+229 AVPNIQQLG
-241 VALNQLMDTLSRA
+241 VALNQLMATLSRA

-268 AQLAANGSKVSSAT
+268 AQLASNGSKVSSAT
-282 SAISGGLFKY
+282 SAISGGLSRY
-292 TGATGKAMK
+292 TGAAGKAMK
-301 STKGIAAQI
+301 STKGLAAQI

-388 TADDSGNLKSTGQ
+388 TADDSGNLKATGQ
-401 VSLGLD
+401 ISLGLD

-445 LASVKNLDFENVW
+445 LASVKNLDFESVW

-475 GVNIRNVNMQEK
+475 GVNIRNVNLQEK

-492 INAKISSLGQEEKAL
+492 IDAKVSKLGQEEKAL

-621 KKMAENLQGF
+621 KKMADNLQGF
-631 DKLNVISTKSDSDS
+631 DKLNVISTKSDSGSGS
-645 GSGAGAGGGAGADL
+645 GSGAGGGVGADL

-781 FAESVGIGLI
+781 FAESVGTGLI
-791 KFFRDLLSVGADFI
+791 KFFGDLLSIGADFI
-805 NAVVPDGL
+805 NAVVPNAL
-813 NRIAEALKSTNPD
+813 NGIASALKAISPE

-838 AVSLFA
+838 GVSL
-844 IKSGITVF
+844 
-852 KGVSTVI
+852 
-859 SSISTA
+859 
-865 ISSVGTAMKAMT
+865 
-877 KVAGILKKSLDPL
+877 
-890 FGTNGLLSVTNLS
+890 
-903 NIAGGMKAVFSN
+903 
-915 VMSGVAPMQAM
+915 
-926 GSQFGILG
+926 
-934 TIATALA
+934 TALGA
-941 GIAALI
+941 IASVVTGIAALGNSFI
-947 GGAALAVSKF
+947 ALKTGLGGISELLAPLTGIFGEGGIFGAGGAIATASAPMAALAAAAAALAVGLGYVFATNEDVRTSF
-957 FNMWKEGFGWLN
+957 FNAAKVIGGNFMSAFQEIAGIVVPAISNGFKTLQSILTPFANFLQTVFTSVWQDMINPALSYIGNTVIPILLATFKNLWENVLVPFGNFLSSIFRPIISVLSDAFTVLWKNIVVPLANFIGTTFASTFEGLAKIFNVTIVPGIKNIIDTFSFLWNSVLVPIGSYIVSRFGPDFEATFKLIGGLIDGLSLAFKGIITFITGSFTADWRQSWEGVKDIFKGVFNGIISIGEWAINAVIRGFNKLFSIKVADWIPEIGGKTFGIHLSEVSLPRFETGGFPEDGLFMANHN
-969 EALMVIGI
+969 ELVGKFSNGQTAVANNEQITQGI
-977 AIAAVGAVILGAP
+977 AIA
-990 ALIAAGIAGVVAALA
+990 
-1005 TVAVIIHDKWD
+1005 
-1016 SIVEFFQSIPDK
+1016 
-1028 LKSVWESI
+1028 
-1036 KNSAVQSWN
+1036 VQSAN
-1045 SVVAYSQNILDKVG
+1045 SEMI
-1059 STINSVVD
+1059 
-1067 WFSQL
+1067 
-1072 PGKIGYALGYALG
+1072 
-1085 TITKWTVDFVN
+1085 
-1096 YWSVKIPET
+1096 
-1105 IENVR
+1105 
-1110 KWFAELPTKIYN
+1110 AELRRQNELLQI
-1122 AIVGAIE
+1122 I
-1129 RVSAWG
+1129 
-1135 KEVYNSFA
+1135 A
-1143 NKISEIITAI
+1143 NK
-1153 VQWFSEVPQKIYDKI
+1153 P
-1168 LQIKGKIEEW
+1168 
-1178 GSKTIAFFKITVPT
+1178 
-1192 IISNVV
+1192 
-1198 NFFSELPKQI
+1198 
-1208 MEVGENV
+1208 
-1215 IRGLWEGMNN
+1215 
-1225 MTKWIGNNIK
+1225 
-1235 NFVNGV
+1235 
-1241 IRGFKDGFDEHSPSK
+1241 
-1256 IAFKIGDFFTVGLGN
+1256 
-1271 GLVDKFD
+1271 
-1278 NVYADVQSF
+1278 
-1287 TDKISG
+1287 
-1293 INMMPEFVDPN
+1293 
-1304 IKINRDIVDSIAIH
+1304 
-1318 TNYVPSVPV
+1318 
-1327 YNGNVDASNF
+1327 
-1337 STEVHAAISGAIDY
+1337 
-1351 DRLGEAVYKA
+1351 
-1361 QTRAMRE
+1361 
-1368 NPTVIDKGDIV
+1368 VIDKGDIV
-1379 DAWKAGAKAFRKQ
+1379 SAWKSGAKDFRKQ
-1392 TGRQLGIVY
+1392 TGRQLGIAY

>member
-15 STKNADV
+15 SIKNADV
-22 KLDKFITKMENLQK
+22 KLDKFIAKMESLQK

-56 AISIQDFG
+56 ANSIQDFS

-74 VANGLDKLAAVNAQG
+74 VAKGLDKLAAVNAQG

-101 TSMTGLGQMTFN
+101 TSMNGLGQMSFN

-118 KMVNSVTKLGGA
+118 KMVNSVTRLGGA

-142 STLLKSFIADMNSV
+142 SALLKSFIADMNSA

-164 GLANLVNNISR
+164 GLASLVNNISR

-199 SGLNGIGTLSFDTAG
+199 SGLNGIGTLNFDTTG
-214 LTNLVSSITKLGGKA
+214 LANLVSSITKLGGKA
-229 AGNAIPNIQNLG
+229 ALAAVPNIQQLG
-241 VALNQLMDTLSRA
+241 VALNQLMATLSRA

-268 AQLAANGSKVSSAT
+268 AQLASNGSKVSSAT
-282 SAISGGLFKY
+282 SAISGGFSRY
-292 TGATGKAMK
+292 TGVAGKAMK
-301 STKGIAAQI
+301 STKGLAAQI
-310 GMFYARCFLLVR
+310 GMFYAQCFMLIR
-322 GVKSLWKSTE
+322 GVKSLWKSTK

-367 EAYANSFS
+367 EAYANSFA

-388 TADDSGNLKSTGQ
+388 TADDSGNLKSTGK

-445 LASVKNLDFENVW
+445 LASVKNLDFESVW

-475 GVNIRNVNMQEK
+475 GVNIRNVNLQEK

-492 INAKISSLGQEEKAL
+492 IDAKVSKLGQEEKAL

-621 KKMAENLQGF
+621 KKMADNLQGF
-631 DKLNVISTKSDSDS
+631 DKLNVISTKSDSGS
-645 GSGAGAGGGAGADL
+645 GNGSGAGGGVGADL

-697 QIWDAAEPA
+697 QIWNAAEPA

-726 TALKDFYSEFLVPL
+726 TALKDFYSEFLIPL
-740 GKWTLGTGLPMLVDS
+740 GKWTLGTGLPMLVDN

-781 FAESVGIGLI
+781 FAESVGTGLI
-791 KFFRDLLSVGADFI
+791 KFFGDLLSIGADFI
-805 NAVVPDGL
+805 NAVVPNAL
-813 NRIAEALKSTNPD
+813 NGIASALKAISPE

-838 AVSLFA
+838 GVSL
-844 IKSGITVF
+844 
-852 KGVSTVI
+852 
-859 SSISTA
+859 
-865 ISSVGTAMKAMT
+865 
-877 KVAGILKKSLDPL
+877 
-890 FGTNGLLSVTNLS
+890 
-903 NIAGGMKAVFSN
+903 
-915 VMSGVAPMQAM
+915 
-926 GSQFGILG
+926 
-934 TIATALA
+934 TALGA
-941 GIAALI
+941 IASVVTGIAALGNSFI
-947 GGAALAVSKF
+947 ALKTGLGGISELLAPLTGIFGEGGIFGAGGAIATASAPMVALAAAAAALAVGLGYVFATNEDVRTSF
-957 FNMWKEGFGWLN
+957 FNAAKVIGGNFMSAFQEIAEIVVPAISNGFKTLQSILTPFANFLQTVFTSIWQDMINPALSYIGNTVIPILLATFKNLWENVLVPFGNFLSSIFRPIILVLSDAFTVLWKNIVVPLANFIGTTFASTFEGLAKIFNVTIVPGIKNIIDTFSFLWNSVLVPIGSYIVSRFGPDFEATFKLIGGLIDGLSLAFKGIITFITGSFTADWRQSWEGIKDIFKGVFNGIISIGEWAINAVIRGFNKLFSIKVADWIPEIGGKTFGIHLSEVSLPRFETGGFPEDGLFMANHN
-969 EALMVIGI
+969 ELVGKFSNGQTAVANNEQITQGI
-977 AIAAVGAVILGAP
+977 AIA
-990 ALIAAGIAGVVAALA
+990 
-1005 TVAVIIHDKWD
+1005 
-1016 SIVEFFQSIPDK
+1016 
-1028 LKSVWESI
+1028 
-1036 KNSAVQSWN
+1036 VQSAN
-1045 SVVAYSQNILDKVG
+1045 SEMI
-1059 STINSVVD
+1059 
-1067 WFSQL
+1067 
-1072 PGKIGYALGYALG
+1072 
-1085 TITKWTVDFVN
+1085 
-1096 YWSVKIPET
+1096 
-1105 IENVR
+1105 
-1110 KWFAELPTKIYN
+1110 AELRRQNELLQI
-1122 AIVGAIE
+1122 I
-1129 RVSAWG
+1129 
-1135 KEVYNSFA
+1135 A
-1143 NKISEIITAI
+1143 NK
-1153 VQWFSEVPQKIYDKI
+1153 P
-1168 LQIKGKIEEW
+1168 
-1178 GSKTIAFFKITVPT
+1178 
-1192 IISNVV
+1192 
-1198 NFFSELPKQI
+1198 
-1208 MEVGENV
+1208 
-1215 IRGLWEGMNN
+1215 
-1225 MTKWIGNNIK
+1225 
-1235 NFVNGV
+1235 
-1241 IRGFKDGFDEHSPSK
+1241 
-1256 IAFKIGDFFTVGLGN
+1256 
-1271 GLVDKFD
+1271 
-1278 NVYADVQSF
+1278 
-1287 TDKISG
+1287 
-1293 INMMPEFVDPN
+1293 
-1304 IKINRDIVDSIAIH
+1304 
-1318 TNYVPSVPV
+1318 
-1327 YNGNVDASNF
+1327 
-1337 STEVHAAISGAIDY
+1337 
-1351 DRLGEAVYKA
+1351 
-1361 QTRAMRE
+1361 
-1368 NPTVIDKGDIV
+1368 VIDKGDIV
-1379 DAWKAGAKAFRKQ
+1379 SAWKSGAKDFRKQ
-1392 TGRQLGIVY
+1392 TGRQLGIAY

>member
-22 KLDKFITKMENLQK
+22 KLDKFIAKMESLQK

-56 AISIQDFG
+56 ATSIQDFS

-74 VANGLDKLAAVNAQG
+74 VAKGLDKLAAVNAQG
-89 LESTAT
+89 LESTAA

-142 STLLKSFIADMNSV
+142 STLLKAFITDMNTV
-156 GSVTFNFD
+156 GSVAFNFD
-164 GLANLVNNISR
+164 SLANLVNNISR

-184 AANLKP
+184 VKNLEPIKR
-190 LKDQILRFV
+190 QILRFV
-199 SGLNGIGTLSFDTAG
+199 SGLNGIGTLSFDTTG
-214 LTNLVSSITKLGGKA
+214 LANLVSSITKLGGKA

-241 VALNQLMDTLSRA
+241 VALNQLMATLSRA

-268 AQLAANGSKVSSAT
+268 AQLASNGSKVSSAT
-282 SAISGGLFKY
+282 SAISGGLSRY
-292 TGATGKAMK
+292 TGAAGKAMK
-301 STKGIAAQI
+301 STKGLAAQI

-388 TADDSGNLKSTGQ
+388 TADDSGNLKATGQ

-445 LASVKNLDFENVW
+445 LASVKNLDFASVW

-475 GVNIRNVNMQEK
+475 GVNIRNVNLQEK

-492 INAKISSLGQEEKAL
+492 IDAKVSKLGQEEKAL

-621 KKMAENLQGF
+621 KKMADNLQGF
-631 DKLNVISTKSDSDS
+631 DKLNVISTKSDSGS
-645 GSGAGAGGGAGADL
+645 GSGAGAGGGVGADL

-781 FAESVGIGLI
+781 FAESVGTGLI
-791 KFFRDLLSVGADFI
+791 KFFGDLLSIGADFI
-805 NAVVPDGL
+805 NAVVPNAL
-813 NRIAEALKSTNPD
+813 NGIASALKAISPE

-831 GYALGII
+831 GYALGVIG
-838 AVSLFA
+838 VSLLA
-844 IKSGITVF
+844 IKTGISALV
-852 KGVSTVI
+852 G
-859 SSISTA
+859 IST
-865 ISSVGTAMKAMT
+865 TMKAIETSSDM
-877 KVAGILKKSLDPL
+877 LKKKLEPL
-890 FGTNGLLSVTNLS
+890 FGTNGLLGATNMS
-903 NIAGGMKAVFSN
+903 YIAGGMKAVFGN
-915 VMSGVAPMQAM
+915 VMSGVMTPMQAM
-926 GSQFGILG
+926 GTQFGVLG

-941 GIAALI
+941 GISTTVA
-947 GGAALAVSKF
+947 GSTLAVSKF
-957 FNMWKEGFGWLN
+957 FNMWKNGFSWVN
-969 EALMVIGI
+969 EALMVLGV
-977 AIAAVGAVILGAP
+977 AIAGVGAVILGAP
-990 ALIAAGIAGVVAALA
+990 ALVAAGVAGVVVALA
-1005 TVAVIIHDKWD
+1005 TAAIKIHDNWD
-1016 SIVEFFQSIPDK
+1016 SIVEFFQSIPGR
-1028 LKSVWESI
+1028 LKNVWDSVTST
-1036 KNSAVQSWN
+1036 ADQSWKSFVAAAQ
-1045 SVVAYSQNILDKVG
+1045 SVPDKIG
-1059 STINSVVD
+1059 STVNSIAK
-1067 WFSQL
+1067 WFSQI

-1085 TITKWTVDFVN
+1085 TITKWTVDVIN

-1110 KWFAELPTKIYN
+1110 KWFAELPDKIYN

-1129 RVSAWG
+1129 HIGTWG
-1135 KEVYNSFA
+1135 TEVYNSFSKKVSETITA
-1143 NKISEIITAI
+1143 VSQWFAALPQNIYDEII
-1153 VQWFSEVPQKIYDKI
+1153 KIKERITD
-1168 LQIKGKIEEW
+1168 W
-1178 GSKTIAFFKITVPT
+1178 GDKTIDFFKVTVPT
-1192 IISNVV
+1192 IVSNVV
-1198 NFFSELPKQI
+1198 SFFSDLPKQI

-1225 MTKWIGNNIK
+1225 MTKWIGDNIK

-1278 NVYADVQSF
+1278 DVYADVQSF

-1293 INMMPEFVDPN
+1293 INMMPECVDPN
-1304 IKINRDIVDSIAIH
+1304 VKISRDIVDSVAVH

-1327 YNGNVDASNF
+1327 FNGTADVSSF
-1337 STEVHAAISGAIDY
+1337 STEVHAALSGAIDY

-1392 TGRQLGIVY
+1392 TGRQLGIAY

>member
-22 KLDKFITKMENLQK
+22 KLDKFIAKMESLQK

-56 AISIQDFG
+56 ATSIQDFS

-74 VANGLDKLAAVNAQG
+74 VAKGLDKLAAVNAQG
-89 LESTAT
+89 LESTAA

-142 STLLKSFIADMNSV
+142 STLLKAFIADMNTV
-156 GSVTFNFD
+156 GSVAFNFD
-164 GLANLVNNISR
+164 SLANLVNNISR

-184 AANLKP
+184 VKNLEPIKR
-190 LKDQILRFV
+190 QILRFV
-199 SGLNGIGTLSFDTAG
+199 SGLNGIGTLNFDTTG
-214 LTNLVSSITKLGGKA
+214 LANLVSSITKLGGKA

-268 AQLAANGSKVSSAT
+268 AQLASNGSKVSSAT
-282 SAISGGLFKY
+282 SAISGGLSRY
-292 TGATGKAMK
+292 TGSAGKAMK
-301 STKGIAAQI
+301 STKGLASQI
-310 GMFYARCFLLVR
+310 GMFYARCFMLIR

-388 TADDSGNLKSTGQ
+388 TADDSGNLKATGQ
-401 VSLGLD
+401 ISLGLD

-445 LASVKNLDFENVW
+445 LASVKNLDFESVW

-475 GVNIRNVNMQEK
+475 GVNIRNVNLQEK

-492 INAKISSLGQEEKAL
+492 IDAKVSKLGQEEKAL

-621 KKMAENLQGF
+621 KKMADNLQGF
-631 DKLNVISTKSDSDS
+631 DKLNVISTKSDSGSGS
-645 GSGAGAGGGAGADL
+645 GSGAGGGVGADL

-726 TALKDFYSEFLVPL
+726 TALKDFYSEFLIPL

-781 FAESVGIGLI
+781 FAESVGTGLI
-791 KFFRDLLSVGADFI
+791 KFFGDLLSIGADFI
-805 NAVVPDGL
+805 NAVVPNAL
-813 NRIAEALKSTNPD
+813 NGIAKALKSIKPE

-831 GYALGII
+831 GYALGIVGI
-838 AVSLFA
+838 ALTGMKLV
-844 IKSGITVF
+844 
-852 KGVSTVI
+852 VSTITGIAALGNSFITLKAGLTGVAELI
-859 SSISTA
+859 
-865 ISSVGTAMKAMT
+865 GTVTGFFGKLTVLGGMAT
-877 KVAGILKKSLDPL
+877 TIAGIGSVIG
-890 FGTNGLLSVTNLS
+890 GTTLSVTN
-903 NIAGGMKAVFSN
+903 
-915 VMSGVAPMQAM
+915 
-926 GSQFGILG
+926 
-934 TIATALA
+934 
-941 GIAALI
+941 
-947 GGAALAVSKF
+947 F
-957 FNMWKEGFGWLN
+957 FNMWKNGFDWLN
-969 EALMVIGI
+969 ESLMIFGV
-977 AIAAVGAVILGAP
+977 AIAGIGAIVLGAP
-990 ALIAAGIAGVVAALA
+990 ALVAAGVAGVIAALA
-1005 TVAVIIHDKWD
+1005 TAAIKIHDNWD
-1016 SIVEFFQSIPDK
+1016 SIVEFFQSIPGK
-1028 LKSVWESI
+1028 LKNVWDSVTST
-1036 KNSAVQSWN
+1036 ADQSWKSFVATAQ
-1045 SVVAYSQNILDKVG
+1045 SVPDKIG
-1059 STINSVVD
+1059 STVNSIAK

-1085 TITKWTVDFVN
+1085 TITKWTDDVIN
-1096 YWSVKIPET
+1096 YWSVKIPE
-1105 IENVR
+1105 IVENVR
-1110 KWFAELPTKIYN
+1110 KWFAELPDKIYN

-1129 RVSAWG
+1129 RIGTWG
-1135 KEVYNSFA
+1135 TEVYNSFSKKVSETITA
-1143 NKISEIITAI
+1143 VSQWFAALPQNIYDEII
-1153 VQWFSEVPQKIYDKI
+1153 KIKERITD
-1168 LQIKGKIEEW
+1168 W
-1178 GSKTIAFFKITVPT
+1178 GDKTIDFFKVTVPT
-1192 IISNVV
+1192 IVSNVV
-1198 NFFSELPKQI
+1198 SFFSDLPKQI

-1225 MTKWIGNNIK
+1225 MTKWIGDNIK

-1278 NVYADVQSF
+1278 DVYADVQNF

-1293 INMMPEFVDPN
+1293 INMMPECVDPN
-1304 IKINRDIVDSIAIH
+1304 VKISRDVVDSIAVH

-1327 YNGNVDASNF
+1327 FNGTADVSSF
-1337 STEVHAAISGAIDY
+1337 STEVHAALSGAIDY

-1392 TGRQLGIVY
+1392 TGRQLGIAY

>member
-22 KLDKFITKMENLQK
+22 KLDKFIAKMESLQK

-56 AISIQDFG
+56 ATSIQDFS

-74 VANGLDKLAAVNAQG
+74 VAKGLDKLAAVNAQG
-89 LESTAT
+89 LESTAA

-142 STLLKSFIADMNSV
+142 SALLKSFIADMNSV

-164 GLANLVNNISR
+164 GLASLVNNISR

-199 SGLNGIGTLSFDTAG
+199 SGLNGIGTLNFDTTG
-214 LTNLVSSITKLGGKA
+214 LANLVSSITKLGGKA
-229 AGNAIPNIQNLG
+229 ALAAVPNIQQLG
-241 VALNQLMDTLSRA
+241 VALNQLMATLSRA

-268 AQLAANGSKVSSAT
+268 AQLASNGSKVSSAT
-282 SAISGGLFKY
+282 SAISGGLSRY
-292 TGATGKAMK
+292 TGSAGKAMK
-301 STKGIAAQI
+301 STKGLAAQI
-310 GMFYARCFLLVR
+310 GMFYARCFILIR

-367 EAYANSFS
+367 EAYANSFA

-388 TADDSGNLKSTGQ
+388 TADDSGNLKATGQ

-445 LASVKNLDFENVW
+445 LASVKNLDFESVW

-475 GVNIRNVNMQEK
+475 GVNIRNVNLQEK

-492 INAKISSLGQEEKAL
+492 IDAKVSKLGQEEKAL

-621 KKMAENLQGF
+621 KKMADNLQGF
-631 DKLNVISTKSDSDS
+631 DKLNVISTKSDSGSGS
-645 GSGAGAGGGAGADL
+645 GSGAGGGVGADL

-697 QIWDAAEPA
+697 QIWNAAEPA

-726 TALKDFYSEFLVPL
+726 IALKDFYSEFLIPL
-740 GKWTLGTGLPMLVDS
+740 GKWTLGTGLPMLVDN

-781 FAESVGIGLI
+781 FAESVGTGLI
-791 KFFRDLLSVGADFI
+791 KFFGDLLSIGADFI
-805 NAVVPDGL
+805 NAVVPNAL
-813 NRIAEALKSTNPD
+813 NGIAKALKSIKPE

-831 GYALGII
+831 GYALGIVGI
-838 AVSLFA
+838 ALTGMKLV
-844 IKSGITVF
+844 
-852 KGVSTVI
+852 VSTITGIAALGNSFITLKAGLTGVAELI
-859 SSISTA
+859 
-865 ISSVGTAMKAMT
+865 GTVTGFFGKLTVLGGMAT
-877 KVAGILKKSLDPL
+877 TIAGIGSVIG
-890 FGTNGLLSVTNLS
+890 GTTLSVTN
-903 NIAGGMKAVFSN
+903 
-915 VMSGVAPMQAM
+915 
-926 GSQFGILG
+926 
-934 TIATALA
+934 
-941 GIAALI
+941 
-947 GGAALAVSKF
+947 F
-957 FNMWKEGFGWLN
+957 FNMWKNGFDWLN
-969 EALMVIGI
+969 ESLMIFGVAVAGIG
-977 AIAAVGAVILGAP
+977 AIVLGAP
-990 ALIAAGIAGVVAALA
+990 ALVAAGVAGVVAALA
-1005 TVAVIIHDKWD
+1005 TAAIKIHDNWD
-1016 SIVEFFQSIPDK
+1016 SIVEFFQSIPGK
-1028 LKSVWESI
+1028 LKNVWDSVTST
-1036 KNSAVQSWN
+1036 ADQSWKSFVATAQ
-1045 SVVAYSQNILDKVG
+1045 SVPDKIG
-1059 STINSVVD
+1059 STVNSIAK

-1085 TITKWTVDFVN
+1085 TITKWTDDVIN
-1096 YWSVKIPET
+1096 YWSVKIPE
-1105 IENVR
+1105 IVENVR
-1110 KWFAELPTKIYN
+1110 KWFAELPDKIYN

-1129 RVSAWG
+1129 RIGTWG
-1135 KEVYNSFA
+1135 TEVYNSFSKKVSETITA
-1143 NKISEIITAI
+1143 VGQWFAALPQNIYNEII
-1153 VQWFSEVPQKIYDKI
+1153 KIKEKI
-1168 LQIKGKIEEW
+1168 TDW
-1178 GSKTIAFFKITVPT
+1178 GDKTIDFFKVTVPT
-1192 IISNVV
+1192 IVSNVV
-1198 NFFSELPKQI
+1198 SFFSDLPKQI

-1225 MTKWIGNNIK
+1225 MTKWIGDNIK

-1278 NVYADVQSF
+1278 DVYADVQNF

-1293 INMMPEFVDPN
+1293 INMMPECVDPN
-1304 IKINRDIVDSIAIH
+1304 VKISRDVVDSIAVH

-1327 YNGNVDASNF
+1327 FNGTADASNF
-1337 STEVHAAISGAIDY
+1337 STEVHAALSGAIDY
-1351 DRLGEAVYKA
+1351 ERLGDAVYKA

-1392 TGRQLGIVY
+1392 TGRQLGIAY

>member
-22 KLDKFITKMENLQK
+22 KLDKFITKMESLQK

-56 AISIQDFG
+56 ATSIQDFS

-74 VANGLDKLAAVNAQG
+74 VAKGLDKLAAVNAQG

-142 STLLKSFIADMNSV
+142 STLLKAFIADMNTV
-156 GSVTFNFD
+156 GSVAFNFD
-164 GLANLVNNISR
+164 SLDNLVNNISR

-184 AANLKP
+184 VKNLEPIKR
-190 LKDQILRFV
+190 QILRFV
-199 SGLNGIGTLSFDTAG
+199 SGLNGIGTLNFDTTG
-214 LTNLVSSITKLGGKA
+214 LANLVSSITKLGGKA

-241 VALNQLMDTLSRA
+241 VALNQLMATLSRA

-268 AQLAANGSKVSSAT
+268 AQLASNGSKVSSAT
-282 SAISGGLFKY
+282 SAISGGLSRY
-292 TGATGKAMK
+292 TGAAGKAMK
-301 STKGIAAQI
+301 STKGLAAQI
-310 GMFYARCFLLVR
+310 GMFYARCFMLIR

-388 TADDSGNLKSTGQ
+388 TADDSGNLKATGQ

-445 LASVKNLDFENVW
+445 LASVKNLDFESVW

-475 GVNIRNVNMQEK
+475 GVNIRNVNLQEK

-492 INAKISSLGQEEKAL
+492 IDAKVSKLGQEEKAL

-621 KKMAENLQGF
+621 KKMADNLQGF
-631 DKLNVISTKSDSDS
+631 DKLNVISTKSDSGSGS
-645 GSGAGAGGGAGADL
+645 GSGAGGGVGADL

-715 EGLSRLGTFTW
+715 EGLSRLGTLTW

-781 FAESVGIGLI
+781 FAESVGTGLI
-791 KFFRDLLSVGADFI
+791 KFFGDLLSIGADFI
-805 NAVVPDGL
+805 NAVVPNAL
-813 NRIAEALKSTNPD
+813 NGIASALKAISPE

-838 AVSLFA
+838 GVSL
-844 IKSGITVF
+844 
-852 KGVSTVI
+852 
-859 SSISTA
+859 
-865 ISSVGTAMKAMT
+865 
-877 KVAGILKKSLDPL
+877 
-890 FGTNGLLSVTNLS
+890 
-903 NIAGGMKAVFSN
+903 
-915 VMSGVAPMQAM
+915 
-926 GSQFGILG
+926 
-934 TIATALA
+934 TALGA
-941 GIAALI
+941 IASVVTGIAALGNSFI
-947 GGAALAVSKF
+947 ALKTGLGGISELLAPLTGIFGEGGIFGAGGAIATAAAPMVALAAAAAALAVGLGYVFATNEDVRTSF
-957 FNMWKEGFGWLN
+957 FNAAKVIGGNFMSAFQEIAGIVVPAISNGFKTLQSILTPFANFLQTVFTSVWQDMINPALSYIGNTVIPILLATFKNLWKNVLVPFGNFLSSIFRPIISVLSDAFTVLWKNIVVPLANFIGTTFASTFEGLAKIFNVTIVPGIKNIIDTFSFLWNSVLVPIGSYIVSRFGPDFEATFKLIGGLIDGLSLAFKGIITFITGSFTADWRQSWEGIKNIFKGVFNGIISIGEWAINAVIRGFNKLFSIKVADWIPEIGGKTFGIHLSEVSLPRFETGGFPEDGLFMANHN
-969 EALMVIGI
+969 ELVGKFSNGQTAVANNEQITQGI
-977 AIAAVGAVILGAP
+977 AIA
-990 ALIAAGIAGVVAALA
+990 
-1005 TVAVIIHDKWD
+1005 
-1016 SIVEFFQSIPDK
+1016 
-1028 LKSVWESI
+1028 
-1036 KNSAVQSWN
+1036 VQSAN
-1045 SVVAYSQNILDKVG
+1045 SEMI
-1059 STINSVVD
+1059 
-1067 WFSQL
+1067 
-1072 PGKIGYALGYALG
+1072 
-1085 TITKWTVDFVN
+1085 
-1096 YWSVKIPET
+1096 
-1105 IENVR
+1105 
-1110 KWFAELPTKIYN
+1110 AELQRQNELLQI
-1122 AIVGAIE
+1122 I
-1129 RVSAWG
+1129 
-1135 KEVYNSFA
+1135 A
-1143 NKISEIITAI
+1143 NK
-1153 VQWFSEVPQKIYDKI
+1153 P
-1168 LQIKGKIEEW
+1168 
-1178 GSKTIAFFKITVPT
+1178 
-1192 IISNVV
+1192 
-1198 NFFSELPKQI
+1198 
-1208 MEVGENV
+1208 
-1215 IRGLWEGMNN
+1215 
-1225 MTKWIGNNIK
+1225 
-1235 NFVNGV
+1235 
-1241 IRGFKDGFDEHSPSK
+1241 
-1256 IAFKIGDFFTVGLGN
+1256 
-1271 GLVDKFD
+1271 
-1278 NVYADVQSF
+1278 
-1287 TDKISG
+1287 
-1293 INMMPEFVDPN
+1293 
-1304 IKINRDIVDSIAIH
+1304 
-1318 TNYVPSVPV
+1318 
-1327 YNGNVDASNF
+1327 
-1337 STEVHAAISGAIDY
+1337 
-1351 DRLGEAVYKA
+1351 
-1361 QTRAMRE
+1361 
-1368 NPTVIDKGDIV
+1368 VIDKGDIV
-1379 DAWKAGAKAFRKQ
+1379 SAWKAGAKDFRKQ
-1392 TGRQLGIVY
+1392 TGRQLGIAY

>member
-22 KLDKFITKMENLQK
+22 KLDKFIAKMESLQK

-56 AISIQDFG
+56 ATSIQDFS

-74 VANGLDKLAAVNAQG
+74 VAKGLDKLAAVNAQG

-142 STLLKSFIADMNSV
+142 STLLKAFIADMNTV
-156 GSVTFNFD
+156 GSVAFNFD
-164 GLANLVNNISR
+164 SLANLVNNISR

-184 AANLKP
+184 VKNLEPIKR
-190 LKDQILRFV
+190 QILRFV
-199 SGLNGIGTLSFDTAG
+199 SGLNGIGTLNFDTTG
-214 LTNLVSSITKLGGKA
+214 LANLVSSITKLGGKA

-241 VALNQLMDTLSRA
+241 VALNQLMATLSRA

-268 AQLAANGSKVSSAT
+268 AQLASNGSKVSSAT
-282 SAISGGLFKY
+282 SAISGGLSRY
-292 TGATGKAMK
+292 TGAAGKAMK
-301 STKGIAAQI
+301 STKGLAAQI
-310 GMFYARCFLLVR
+310 GMFYARCFMLIR

-388 TADDSGNLKSTGQ
+388 TADDSGNLKATGQ

-445 LASVKNLDFENVW
+445 LASVKNLDFESVW

-475 GVNIRNVNMQEK
+475 GVNIRNVNLQEK

-492 INAKISSLGQEEKAL
+492 IDAKVSKLGQEEKAL

-621 KKMAENLQGF
+621 KKMADNLQGF
-631 DKLNVISTKSDSDS
+631 DKLNVISTKSDSGSGS
-645 GSGAGAGGGAGADL
+645 GSGAGGGVGADL

-697 QIWDAAEPA
+697 KIWDAAEPA

-781 FAESVGIGLI
+781 FAESVGTGLI
-791 KFFRDLLSVGADFI
+791 KFFGDLLSIGADFI
-805 NAVVPDGL
+805 NAVVPNAL
-813 NRIAEALKSTNPD
+813 NGIAKALKSIKPE

-831 GYALGII
+831 GYALGIVGI
-838 AVSLFA
+838 ALTGMKLV
-844 IKSGITVF
+844 
-852 KGVSTVI
+852 VSTITGIAALGNSFITLKAGLTGVAEL
-859 SSISTA
+859 T
-865 ISSVGTAMKAMT
+865 GTVTGFFGKLTVLGGMAT
-877 KVAGILKKSLDPL
+877 TIAGIGSVIG
-890 FGTNGLLSVTNLS
+890 GTTLSVTN
-903 NIAGGMKAVFSN
+903 
-915 VMSGVAPMQAM
+915 
-926 GSQFGILG
+926 
-934 TIATALA
+934 
-941 GIAALI
+941 
-947 GGAALAVSKF
+947 F
-957 FNMWKEGFGWLN
+957 FNMWKNGFDWLN
-969 EALMVIGI
+969 ESLMIFGVAVAGIG
-977 AIAAVGAVILGAP
+977 AIVLGAP
-990 ALIAAGIAGVVAALA
+990 ALVAAGVAGVVAALA
-1005 TVAVIIHDKWD
+1005 TAAIKIHDNWD
-1016 SIVEFFQSIPDK
+1016 SIVEFFQSIPGK
-1028 LKSVWESI
+1028 LKNVWDSVTST
-1036 KNSAVQSWN
+1036 ADQSWKSFVATAQ
-1045 SVVAYSQNILDKVG
+1045 SVPDKIG
-1059 STINSVVD
+1059 STVNSIAKC
-1067 WFSQL
+1067 FSQL

-1085 TITKWTVDFVN
+1085 TITKWTDDVIN
-1096 YWSVKIPET
+1096 YWSVKIPE
-1105 IENVR
+1105 IVEDVR
-1110 KWFAELPTKIYN
+1110 KWFAELPDKIYN
-1122 AIVGAIE
+1122 AIVSAIE
-1129 RVSAWG
+1129 RIGTWG
-1135 KEVYNSFA
+1135 TEVYNSFSKKVSETITA
-1143 NKISEIITAI
+1143 VGQWFAALPQNIYNEII
-1153 VQWFSEVPQKIYDKI
+1153 KIKERITD
-1168 LQIKGKIEEW
+1168 W
-1178 GSKTIAFFKITVPT
+1178 GDKTIDFFKVTVPT
-1192 IISNVV
+1192 IVSNVV
-1198 NFFSELPKQI
+1198 SFFSDLPKQI

-1225 MTKWIGNNIK
+1225 MTKWIGDNIK

-1278 NVYADVQSF
+1278 DVYADVQSF

-1293 INMMPEFVDPN
+1293 INMMPECVDPN
-1304 IKINRDIVDSIAIH
+1304 VKISRDIVNSVAVH

-1327 YNGNVDASNF
+1327 FNGTADVSSF
-1337 STEVHAAISGAIDY
+1337 STEVHAALSGAIDY

-1392 TGRQLGIVY
+1392 TGRQLGIAY

>member
-22 KLDKFITKMENLQK
+22 KLDKFIAKMENLQK

-56 AISIQDFG
+56 ATSIQDFS

-74 VANGLDKLAAVNAQG
+74 VAKGLDKLAAVNAQG

-101 TSMTGLGQMTFN
+101 TSMTGLGQMSFN

-118 KMVNSVTKLGGA
+118 KMVNSVTRLGGA

-142 STLLKSFIADMNSV
+142 SALLKSFIADMNSV

-199 SGLNGIGTLSFDTAG
+199 SGLNGIGTLNFDTTG
-214 LTNLVSSITKLGGKA
+214 LANLVSSITKLGGKA
-229 AGNAIPNIQNLG
+229 ALAAVPNIQQLG
-241 VALNQLMDTLSRA
+241 VALNQLMATLSRA

-268 AQLAANGSKVSSAT
+268 AQLASNGSKVSSAT
-282 SAISGGLFKY
+282 SAISGGLSRY
-292 TGATGKAMK
+292 TGSAGKAMK
-301 STKGIAAQI
+301 STKGLAAQI
-310 GMFYARCFLLVR
+310 GMFYARCFILIR

-388 TADDSGNLKSTGQ
+388 TADDSGNLKATGQ

-445 LASVKNLDFENVW
+445 LASVKNLDFESVW

-475 GVNIRNVNMQEK
+475 GVNIRNVNLQEK

-492 INAKISSLGQEEKAL
+492 IDAKVSKLGQEEKAL

-520 WGDLADTI
+520 WGNLADTI

-621 KKMAENLQGF
+621 KKMADNLQGF
-631 DKLNVISTKSDSDS
+631 DKLNVISTKSDSGSGS
-645 GSGAGAGGGAGADL
+645 GSGAGGGVGADL

-674 DAAFANVE
+674 NAAFANVE

-697 QIWDAAEPA
+697 KIWDAAEPA

-726 TALKDFYSEFLVPL
+726 TALKDFYSEFLIPL
-740 GKWTLGTGLPMLVDS
+740 GKWTLGTGLPMLVEN

-781 FAESVGIGLI
+781 FAESVGTGLI
-791 KFFRDLLSVGADFI
+791 KFFGDLLSIGADFI
-805 NAVVPDGL
+805 NAVVPNAL
-813 NRIAEALKSTNPD
+813 NGIASALKAISPE

-838 AVSLFA
+838 GVSL
-844 IKSGITVF
+844 
-852 KGVSTVI
+852 
-859 SSISTA
+859 
-865 ISSVGTAMKAMT
+865 
-877 KVAGILKKSLDPL
+877 
-890 FGTNGLLSVTNLS
+890 
-903 NIAGGMKAVFSN
+903 
-915 VMSGVAPMQAM
+915 
-926 GSQFGILG
+926 
-934 TIATALA
+934 TALGA
-941 GIAALI
+941 IASVVTGIAALGNSFIALKTGLGGISELLAPLTGIFGEGGIFGAGGAIATASAPMVALAAAAATLAVGLGYVFATNEDVRTSFFNAAKVI
-947 GGAALAVSKF
+947 GGNFMSAFQEIAGIVVPAISNGFKTLQSILTPFANFLQTVFTSVWQDMINPALSYIGNTVIPILLATFKNLWENVLVPFGNFLSSIFRPIISVLSDAFTVLWKNIVVPLANFIGTTFASTFEGLAKIFNVTIVPGIKNIIDTFSFLWNSVLVPIGSYIVSRFGPDFEATFKLIGGLIDGLSLAFKGIITFITGSFTADWRQSWEGVKDIFKGVFNGIISIGEWAINAVIRGFNKLFSIKVADWIPEIGGKTFGIHLSEVSLPRFETGGFPEDGIFMANHNELVGKF
-957 FNMWKEGFGWLN
+957 SNGQTAVANN
-969 EALMVIGI
+969 EQITQGI
-977 AIAAVGAVILGAP
+977 AIA
-990 ALIAAGIAGVVAALA
+990 
-1005 TVAVIIHDKWD
+1005 
-1016 SIVEFFQSIPDK
+1016 
-1028 LKSVWESI
+1028 
-1036 KNSAVQSWN
+1036 VQSAN
-1045 SVVAYSQNILDKVG
+1045 SEMI
-1059 STINSVVD
+1059 
-1067 WFSQL
+1067 
-1072 PGKIGYALGYALG
+1072 
-1085 TITKWTVDFVN
+1085 
-1096 YWSVKIPET
+1096 
-1105 IENVR
+1105 
-1110 KWFAELPTKIYN
+1110 AELRRQNELLQI
-1122 AIVGAIE
+1122 I
-1129 RVSAWG
+1129 
-1135 KEVYNSFA
+1135 A
-1143 NKISEIITAI
+1143 NK
-1153 VQWFSEVPQKIYDKI
+1153 P
-1168 LQIKGKIEEW
+1168 
-1178 GSKTIAFFKITVPT
+1178 
-1192 IISNVV
+1192 
-1198 NFFSELPKQI
+1198 
-1208 MEVGENV
+1208 
-1215 IRGLWEGMNN
+1215 
-1225 MTKWIGNNIK
+1225 
-1235 NFVNGV
+1235 
-1241 IRGFKDGFDEHSPSK
+1241 
-1256 IAFKIGDFFTVGLGN
+1256 
-1271 GLVDKFD
+1271 
-1278 NVYADVQSF
+1278 
-1287 TDKISG
+1287 
-1293 INMMPEFVDPN
+1293 
-1304 IKINRDIVDSIAIH
+1304 
-1318 TNYVPSVPV
+1318 
-1327 YNGNVDASNF
+1327 
-1337 STEVHAAISGAIDY
+1337 
-1351 DRLGEAVYKA
+1351 
-1361 QTRAMRE
+1361 
-1368 NPTVIDKGDIV
+1368 VIDKGDIV
-1379 DAWKAGAKAFRKQ
+1379 SAWKSGAKDFRKQ
-1392 TGRQLGIVY
+1392 TGRQLGIAY

>member
-22 KLDKFITKMENLQK
+22 KLDKFIAKMESLQK

-56 AISIQDFG
+56 ATSIQDFS

-74 VANGLDKLAAVNAQG
+74 VAKGLDKLAAVNAQG
-89 LESTAT
+89 LESTAA

-142 STLLKSFIADMNSV
+142 SALLKSFIADMNSV

-199 SGLNGIGTLSFDTAG
+199 SGLNGIGTLNFDTTG
-214 LTNLVSSITKLGGKA
+214 LANLVSSITKLGGKA
-229 AGNAIPNIQNLG
+229 ALAAVPNIQQLG
-241 VALNQLMDTLSRA
+241 VALNQLMATLSRA

-268 AQLAANGSKVSSAT
+268 AQLASNGSKVSSAT
-282 SAISGGLFKY
+282 SAISGGLSRY
-292 TGATGKAMK
+292 TGAAGKAMK
-301 STKGIAAQI
+301 STKGLAAQI
-310 GMFYARCFLLVR
+310 GMFYARCFMLIR

-388 TADDSGNLKSTGQ
+388 TADDSGNLKATGQ

-431 SLKLSQ
+431 SLRLSQ

-445 LASVKNLDFENVW
+445 LASVKNLDFESVW

-475 GVNIRNVNMQEK
+475 GVNIRNVNLQEK

-492 INAKISSLGQEEKAL
+492 IDAKVSKLGQEEKAL

-592 IGSAAADWGD
+592 IGSAAADWVD

-621 KKMAENLQGF
+621 KKMADNLQGF
-631 DKLNVISTKSDSDS
+631 DKLNVISTKSDSGSGS
-645 GSGAGAGGGAGADL
+645 GSGAGGGVGADL

-697 QIWDAAEPA
+697 KIWDAAEPA

-726 TALKDFYSEFLVPL
+726 TALKDFYSEFLIPL
-740 GKWTLGTGLPMLVDS
+740 GKWTLGTGLPMLVDN

-781 FAESVGIGLI
+781 FAESVGTGLI
-791 KFFRDLLSVGADFI
+791 KFFGDLLSIGADFI
-805 NAVVPDGL
+805 NAVVPNAL
-813 NRIAEALKSTNPD
+813 NGIASALKAISPE

-838 AVSLFA
+838 GVSL
-844 IKSGITVF
+844 
-852 KGVSTVI
+852 
-859 SSISTA
+859 
-865 ISSVGTAMKAMT
+865 
-877 KVAGILKKSLDPL
+877 
-890 FGTNGLLSVTNLS
+890 
-903 NIAGGMKAVFSN
+903 
-915 VMSGVAPMQAM
+915 
-926 GSQFGILG
+926 
-934 TIATALA
+934 TALGA
-941 GIAALI
+941 IASVVTGIAALGNSFI
-947 GGAALAVSKF
+947 ALKTGLGGISELLAPLTGIFGEGGIFGAGGAIATASAPMVALAAAAAALAVGLGYVFATNEDVRTSF
-957 FNMWKEGFGWLN
+957 FNAAKVIGGNFMSAFQEIAGIVVPAISNGFKTLQSILTPFANFLQTVFTSVWQDMINPALSYIGNTVIPILLATFKNLWENVLVPFGNFLSSIFRPIISVLSDAFTVLWKNIVVPLANFIGTTFASTFEGLAKIFNVTIVPGIKNIIDTFSFLWNSVLVPIGSYIVSRFGPDFEATFKLIGGLIDGLSLAFKGIITFITGSFTADWRQSWEGVKDIFKGVFNGIISIGEWAINAVIRGFNKLFSIKVADWIPEIGGKTFGIHLSEVSLPRFETGGFPEDGLFMANHN
-969 EALMVIGI
+969 ELVGKFSNGQTAVANNEQITQGI
-977 AIAAVGAVILGAP
+977 AIA
-990 ALIAAGIAGVVAALA
+990 
-1005 TVAVIIHDKWD
+1005 
-1016 SIVEFFQSIPDK
+1016 
-1028 LKSVWESI
+1028 
-1036 KNSAVQSWN
+1036 VQSAN
-1045 SVVAYSQNILDKVG
+1045 SEMI
-1059 STINSVVD
+1059 
-1067 WFSQL
+1067 
-1072 PGKIGYALGYALG
+1072 
-1085 TITKWTVDFVN
+1085 
-1096 YWSVKIPET
+1096 
-1105 IENVR
+1105 
-1110 KWFAELPTKIYN
+1110 AELRRQNELLQI
-1122 AIVGAIE
+1122 I
-1129 RVSAWG
+1129 
-1135 KEVYNSFA
+1135 A
-1143 NKISEIITAI
+1143 NK
-1153 VQWFSEVPQKIYDKI
+1153 P
-1168 LQIKGKIEEW
+1168 
-1178 GSKTIAFFKITVPT
+1178 
-1192 IISNVV
+1192 
-1198 NFFSELPKQI
+1198 
-1208 MEVGENV
+1208 
-1215 IRGLWEGMNN
+1215 
-1225 MTKWIGNNIK
+1225 
-1235 NFVNGV
+1235 
-1241 IRGFKDGFDEHSPSK
+1241 
-1256 IAFKIGDFFTVGLGN
+1256 
-1271 GLVDKFD
+1271 
-1278 NVYADVQSF
+1278 
-1287 TDKISG
+1287 
-1293 INMMPEFVDPN
+1293 
-1304 IKINRDIVDSIAIH
+1304 
-1318 TNYVPSVPV
+1318 
-1327 YNGNVDASNF
+1327 
-1337 STEVHAAISGAIDY
+1337 
-1351 DRLGEAVYKA
+1351 
-1361 QTRAMRE
+1361 
-1368 NPTVIDKGDIV
+1368 VIDKGDIV
-1379 DAWKAGAKAFRKQ
+1379 SAWKSGAKDFRKQ
-1392 TGRQLGIVY
+1392 TGRQLGIAY

>member
-22 KLDKFITKMENLQK
+22 KLDKFIAKMENLQK

-56 AISIQDFG
+56 ATSIQDFS

-74 VANGLDKLAAVNAQG
+74 VAKGLDKLAAVNAQG

-101 TSMTGLGQMTFN
+101 TSMTGLGQMSFN

-118 KMVNSVTKLGGA
+118 KMVNSVTRLGGA

-142 STLLKSFIADMNSV
+142 SALLKSFIADMNSV

-199 SGLNGIGTLSFDTAG
+199 SGLNGIGTLNFDTTG
-214 LTNLVSSITKLGGKA
+214 LANLVSSITKLGGKA
-229 AGNAIPNIQNLG
+229 ALAAVPNIQQLG
-241 VALNQLMDTLSRA
+241 VALNQLMATLSRA

-268 AQLAANGSKVSSAT
+268 AQLASNGSKVSSAT
-282 SAISGGLFKY
+282 SAISGGLSRY
-292 TGATGKAMK
+292 TGAAGKAMK
-301 STKGIAAQI
+301 STKGLAAQI

-388 TADDSGNLKSTGQ
+388 TADDSGNLKATGQ
-401 VSLGLD
+401 ISLGLD

-445 LASVKNLDFENVW
+445 LASVKNLDFESVW

-475 GVNIRNVNMQEK
+475 GVNIRNVNLQEK

-492 INAKISSLGQEEKAL
+492 IDAKVSKLGQEEKAL

-621 KKMAENLQGF
+621 KKMADNLQGF
-631 DKLNVISTKSDSDS
+631 DKLNVISTKSDSGSGS
-645 GSGAGAGGGAGADL
+645 GSGAGGGVGADL

-697 QIWDAAEPA
+697 QIWDAAESA

-781 FAESVGIGLI
+781 FAESVGTGLI
-791 KFFRDLLSVGADFI
+791 KFFGDLLSIGADFI
-805 NAVVPDGL
+805 NAVVPNAL
-813 NRIAEALKSTNPD
+813 NGIASALKAISPE

-838 AVSLFA
+838 GVSL
-844 IKSGITVF
+844 
-852 KGVSTVI
+852 
-859 SSISTA
+859 
-865 ISSVGTAMKAMT
+865 
-877 KVAGILKKSLDPL
+877 
-890 FGTNGLLSVTNLS
+890 
-903 NIAGGMKAVFSN
+903 
-915 VMSGVAPMQAM
+915 
-926 GSQFGILG
+926 
-934 TIATALA
+934 TALGA
-941 GIAALI
+941 IASVVTGIAALGNSFI
-947 GGAALAVSKF
+947 ALKTGLGGISELLAPLTGIFGEGGIFGAGGAIATASAPMAALAAAAAALAVGLGYVFATNEDVRTSF
-957 FNMWKEGFGWLN
+957 FNAAKVIGGNFMSAFQEIAGIVVPAISNGFKTLQSILTPFANFLQTVFTSVWQDMINPALSYIGNTVIPILLATFKNLWENVLVPFGNFLSSIFRPIISVLSDAFTVLWKNIVVPLANFIGTTFASTFEGLAKIFNVTIVPGIKNIIDTFSFLWNSVLVPIGSYIVSRFGPDFEATFKLIGGLIDGLSLAFKGIITFITGSFTADWRQSWEGVKDIFKGVFNGIISIGEWAINAVIRGFNKLFSIKVADWIPEIGGKTFGIHLSEVSLPRFETGGFPEDGLFMANHN
-969 EALMVIGI
+969 ELVGKFSNGQTAVANNEQITQGI
-977 AIAAVGAVILGAP
+977 AIA
-990 ALIAAGIAGVVAALA
+990 
-1005 TVAVIIHDKWD
+1005 
-1016 SIVEFFQSIPDK
+1016 
-1028 LKSVWESI
+1028 
-1036 KNSAVQSWN
+1036 VQSAN
-1045 SVVAYSQNILDKVG
+1045 SEMI
-1059 STINSVVD
+1059 
-1067 WFSQL
+1067 
-1072 PGKIGYALGYALG
+1072 
-1085 TITKWTVDFVN
+1085 
-1096 YWSVKIPET
+1096 
-1105 IENVR
+1105 
-1110 KWFAELPTKIYN
+1110 AELRRQNELLQI
-1122 AIVGAIE
+1122 I
-1129 RVSAWG
+1129 
-1135 KEVYNSFA
+1135 A
-1143 NKISEIITAI
+1143 NK
-1153 VQWFSEVPQKIYDKI
+1153 P
-1168 LQIKGKIEEW
+1168 
-1178 GSKTIAFFKITVPT
+1178 
-1192 IISNVV
+1192 
-1198 NFFSELPKQI
+1198 
-1208 MEVGENV
+1208 
-1215 IRGLWEGMNN
+1215 
-1225 MTKWIGNNIK
+1225 
-1235 NFVNGV
+1235 
-1241 IRGFKDGFDEHSPSK
+1241 
-1256 IAFKIGDFFTVGLGN
+1256 
-1271 GLVDKFD
+1271 
-1278 NVYADVQSF
+1278 
-1287 TDKISG
+1287 
-1293 INMMPEFVDPN
+1293 
-1304 IKINRDIVDSIAIH
+1304 
-1318 TNYVPSVPV
+1318 
-1327 YNGNVDASNF
+1327 
-1337 STEVHAAISGAIDY
+1337 
-1351 DRLGEAVYKA
+1351 
-1361 QTRAMRE
+1361 
-1368 NPTVIDKGDIV
+1368 VIDKGDIV
-1379 DAWKAGAKAFRKQ
+1379 SAWKSGAKDFRKQ
-1392 TGRQLGIVY
+1392 TGRQLGIAY

>member
-15 STKNADV
+15 SIKNADV
-22 KLDKFITKMENLQK
+22 KLDKFIAKMESLQK

-56 AISIQDFG
+56 ANSIQDFS

-74 VANGLDKLAAVNAQG
+74 VAKGLDKLAAVNAQG

-101 TSMTGLGQMTFN
+101 TSMNGLGQMSFN

-118 KMVNSVTKLGGA
+118 KMVNSVTRLGGA

-142 STLLKSFIADMNSV
+142 SALLKSFIADMNSA

-164 GLANLVNNISR
+164 GLASLVNNISR

-199 SGLNGIGTLSFDTAG
+199 SGLNGIGTLNFDTTG
-214 LTNLVSSITKLGGKA
+214 LANLVSSITKLGGKA
-229 AGNAIPNIQNLG
+229 ALAAVPNIQQLG

-268 AQLAANGSKVSSAT
+268 AQLASNGSKVSSAT
-282 SAISGGLFKY
+282 SAISGGFSRY
-292 TGATGKAMK
+292 TGVAGKAMK
-301 STKGIAAQI
+301 STKGLAAQI
-310 GMFYARCFLLVR
+310 GMFYAQCFMLIR
-322 GVKSLWKSTE
+322 GVKSLWKSTK

-367 EAYANSFS
+367 EAYANSFA

-388 TADDSGNLKSTGQ
+388 TADDSGNLKSTGK

-445 LASVKNLDFENVW
+445 LASVKNLDFESVW
-458 NDMAS
+458 NDLAS

-475 GVNIRNVNMQEK
+475 GVNIRNVNLQEK

-492 INAKISSLGQEEKAL
+492 IDAKVSKLGQEEKAL

-621 KKMAENLQGF
+621 KKMADNLQGF
-631 DKLNVISTKSDSDS
+631 DKLNVISTKSDSGS
-645 GSGAGAGGGAGADL
+645 GNGSGAGGGVGADL

-697 QIWDAAEPA
+697 QIWNAAEPA

-726 TALKDFYSEFLVPL
+726 TALKDFYSEFLIPL
-740 GKWTLGTGLPMLVDS
+740 GKWTLGTGLPMLVDN

-781 FAESVGIGLI
+781 FAESVGTGLI
-791 KFFRDLLSVGADFI
+791 KFFGDLLSIGADFI
-805 NAVVPDGL
+805 NAVVPNAL
-813 NRIAEALKSTNPD
+813 NGIASALKAISPE

-838 AVSLFA
+838 GVSL
-844 IKSGITVF
+844 
-852 KGVSTVI
+852 
-859 SSISTA
+859 
-865 ISSVGTAMKAMT
+865 
-877 KVAGILKKSLDPL
+877 
-890 FGTNGLLSVTNLS
+890 
-903 NIAGGMKAVFSN
+903 
-915 VMSGVAPMQAM
+915 
-926 GSQFGILG
+926 
-934 TIATALA
+934 TALGA
-941 GIAALI
+941 IASVVTGIAALGNSFI
-947 GGAALAVSKF
+947 ALKTGLGGISELLAPLTGIFGEGGIFGAGGAIATASAPMVALAAAAAALAVGLGYVFATNEDVRTSF
-957 FNMWKEGFGWLN
+957 FNAAKVIGGNFMSAFQEIAEIVVPAISNGFKTLQSILTPFANFLQTVFTSIWQDMINPALSYIGNTVIPILLATFKNLWENVLVPFGNFLSSIFRPIILVLSDAFTVLWKNIVVPLANFIGTTFASTFEGLAKIFNVTIVPGIKNIIDTFSFLWNSVLVPIGSYIVSRFGPDFEATFKLIGGLIDGLSLAFKGIITFITGSFTADWRQSWEGIKDIFKGVFNGIISIGEWAINAVIRGFNKLFSIKVADWIPEIGGKTFGIHLSEVSLPRFETGGFPEDGLFMANHN
-969 EALMVIGI
+969 ELVGKFSNGQTAVANNEQITQGI
-977 AIAAVGAVILGAP
+977 AIA
-990 ALIAAGIAGVVAALA
+990 
-1005 TVAVIIHDKWD
+1005 
-1016 SIVEFFQSIPDK
+1016 
-1028 LKSVWESI
+1028 
-1036 KNSAVQSWN
+1036 VQSAN
-1045 SVVAYSQNILDKVG
+1045 SEMI
-1059 STINSVVD
+1059 
-1067 WFSQL
+1067 
-1072 PGKIGYALGYALG
+1072 
-1085 TITKWTVDFVN
+1085 
-1096 YWSVKIPET
+1096 
-1105 IENVR
+1105 
-1110 KWFAELPTKIYN
+1110 AELRRQNELLQI
-1122 AIVGAIE
+1122 I
-1129 RVSAWG
+1129 
-1135 KEVYNSFA
+1135 A
-1143 NKISEIITAI
+1143 NK
-1153 VQWFSEVPQKIYDKI
+1153 P
-1168 LQIKGKIEEW
+1168 
-1178 GSKTIAFFKITVPT
+1178 
-1192 IISNVV
+1192 
-1198 NFFSELPKQI
+1198 
-1208 MEVGENV
+1208 
-1215 IRGLWEGMNN
+1215 
-1225 MTKWIGNNIK
+1225 
-1235 NFVNGV
+1235 
-1241 IRGFKDGFDEHSPSK
+1241 
-1256 IAFKIGDFFTVGLGN
+1256 
-1271 GLVDKFD
+1271 
-1278 NVYADVQSF
+1278 
-1287 TDKISG
+1287 
-1293 INMMPEFVDPN
+1293 
-1304 IKINRDIVDSIAIH
+1304 
-1318 TNYVPSVPV
+1318 
-1327 YNGNVDASNF
+1327 
-1337 STEVHAAISGAIDY
+1337 
-1351 DRLGEAVYKA
+1351 
-1361 QTRAMRE
+1361 
-1368 NPTVIDKGDIV
+1368 VIDKGDIV
-1379 DAWKAGAKAFRKQ
+1379 SAWKSGAKDFRKQ
-1392 TGRQLGIVY
+1392 TGRQLGIAY